1 MWQGLFLINA
11 MDSRESIKKLY
22 FKDTSFANLMTQ
34 RVYNILLI
42 ASKYDAFTLEEDG
55 RIDEQ
60 IFNEYTSLNLRYPPR
75 FTLASTLEEAQEML
89 RTRTFDLFIMMPA
102 VENSGVFD
110 YAKQLKEHFPTTPV
124 VLLTPFSSEVFHKLY
139 HHQDFSAI
147 DYVFSWLGETDLL
160 LAIVKLLEDKMN
172 VDADIESVG
181 VQVILFVENSMKFY
195 SAILPYLYKHVFV
208 QSRSFMTE
216 ALNEHEQMLR
226 MRGRPKILLARNYE
240 EAKELYDKYK
250 RNLLGVVSDVR
261 FEREGEID
269 AAAGVKLASYMRSQ
283 DRFLPI
289 ILESSEENN
298 REEARLLRAVFI
310 NKTSKTFHL
319 ELKEAVT
326 STFGFGEFHFI
337 DPDTKWVVAVIKNL
351 KDLQNK
357 IFDIPSESMFYH
369 LSRNH
374 LSRWLYSRAMFPLAE
389 FLRDLSVER
398 IEDVDAARKIIF
410 DAIVAYRKIK
420 NQGVVAVFMSDRYDS
435 YSNFAR
441 IGEGSMGGKGR
452 GLAFLDLVSKRN
464 KEFFDFDTTQIV
476 IPKTVVLCVD
486 KFDEFMEQNH
496 LYGVALSDN
505 LSDEEILKHFLA
517 AKLPRSVVADLYA
530 YLKAVDSPIAI
541 RSSSLLED
549 AHYQPFAGVYSTY
562 MVPNPKGHRI
572 TTLTMVCEA
581 IKAVYASVYFAGSR
595 SYMKATKNVISREKM
610 AVVLQ
615 EVCGRQYGDRF
626 YPSFSGVGR
635 SLNFYPIGNEKPE
648 DGVANIALGLGK
660 YIVDGGQTLRF
671 SPKHPHNILQ
681 TSTLEFALNE
691 TQTHFNALDMS
702 KTTFSPQVDDGFNL
716 FRLPVREAEQDGTL
730 KYIASTFDPYDQ
742 VIRDGIYEEKYR
754 RVITFA
760 NILEHEVFPL
770 ADIVDK
776 VLKVGEREMGR
787 PVEIEFAVNLDY
799 AENKNNTFYLLQ
811 IRPIVDANKSIDENL
826 DEIPMSETVVTSQQA
841 LGNGIIDGIYD
852 VVYVKE
858 GMFSPSNNQ
867 LIAYDIDSVNRSL
880 MDEDRPYMLIGPGRW
895 GSSDT
900 WLGIPVKWPNIAGAK
915 VIVEAG
921 QTSYHIDPS
930 QGTHFFQNLTSCG
943 SAYLNVD
950 EFSEKEVCDM
960 AFLESLPVVR
970 ETKYIK
976 HVRCDRPMVAKID
989 GKKGKG
995 VVQKPIE

>member
-1 MWQGLFLINA
+1 MNSNG
-11 MDSRESIKKLY
+11 SIKKLY
-22 FKDTSFANLMTQ
+22 FKDTSFASLMTQ
-34 RVYNILLI
+34 RIYNILLI

-75 FTLASTLEEAQEML
+75 FTLASTLEEASEL
-89 RTRTFDLFIMMPA
+89 IKTRSFDLFIMMPA
-102 VENSGVFD
+102 VENSAVFE
-110 YAKQLKEHFPTTPV
+110 YAKQLKELFPIVPV
-124 VLLTPFSSEVFHKLY
+124 VLLTPFSSEVFHRLY
-139 HHQDFSAI
+139 QNKDFSGI

-160 LAIVKLLEDKMN
+160 LAIVKLIEDKLN
-172 VDADIESVG
+172 VDEDIASVG
-181 VQVILFVENSMKFY
+181 VQIILFVENSIQFY

-240 EAKELYDKYK
+240 EAKDLYDKYK
-250 RNLLGVVSDVR
+250 RNILGVVSDVR

-269 AAAGVKLASYMRSQ
+269 ATAGLKLASYMRSQ

-289 ILESSEENN
+289 ILESSEEVN
-298 REEARLLRAVFI
+298 REASKQLAAVFI
-310 NKTSKTFHL
+310 NKNSKTMHL

-326 STFGFGEFHFI
+326 TTFGFGEFHFV

-464 KEFFDFDTTQIV
+464 QEFFDFETTQIV

-486 KFDEFMEQNH
+486 KFDEFMEQNQ
-496 LYGVALSDN
+496 LYGIAMSDN
-505 LSDEEILKHFLA
+505 ASDEEILQHFLR
-517 AKLPRSVVADLYA
+517 AKLPRSVIADLYA

-562 MVPNPKGHRI
+562 MVPNFKGHRI
-572 TTLTMVCEA
+572 TTLMMVCEA
-581 IKAVYASVYFAGSR
+581 IKAVYASVYYRSSK

-615 EVCGRQYGDRF
+615 EVCGKQYGNRF

-648 DGVANIALGLGK
+648 DGIVNVALGLGK

-691 TQTHFNALDMS
+691 TQTHFNALDLS

-716 FRLPVREAEQDGTL
+716 FRLPVREAEADGTL
-730 KYIASTFDPYDQ
+730 RFVASTFDPYDQ
-742 VIRDGIYEEKYR
+742 IIRDGLYEEKFR

-760 NILEHEVFPL
+760 NILEHDVFPL

-799 AENKNNTFYLLQ
+799 ENNQNNVFYLLQ
-811 IRPIVDANKSIDENL
+811 IRPIVDANKSIDEDL
-826 DEIPMSETVVTSQQA
+826 SSIPLEETLITSRQA

-858 GMFSPSNNQ
+858 GMFGPSNNQ
-867 LIAYDIDSVNRSL
+867 LIAYDIDKINRGL
-880 MDEDRPYMLIGPGRW
+880 MDQDRPYVLIGPGRW

-943 SAYLNVD
+943 SAYLTVDGVD
-950 EFSEKEVCDM
+950 ERECCNQD
-960 AFLESLPVVR
+960 FLESLPVIC

-976 HVRCDRPMVAKID
+976 HVRLEKPLVAKID
-989 GKKGKG
+989 GKKGLG
-995 VVQKPIE
+995 VVMKSV

>member
-1 MWQGLFLINA
+1 MNNSG
-11 MDSRESIKKLY
+11 SIKKLY
-22 FKDTSFANLMTQ
+22 FKDTSFASLMEQ

-42 ASKYDAFTLEEDG
+42 ASKYDAFMLEEDG

-89 RTRTFDLFIMMPA
+89 RTRSFDLFIMMPA
-102 VENSGVFD
+102 VENSAVFG
-110 YAKQLKEHFPTTPV
+110 YAKELKNLYPTVPV
-124 VLLTPFSSEVFHKLY
+124 VLLTPFSSEVFHRLY
-139 HHQDFSAI
+139 HHEDLSAI

-172 VDADIESVG
+172 VDADIKSVG
-181 VQVILFVENSMKFY
+181 VQVILFVENSIQFY
-195 SAILPYLYKHVFV
+195 STILPYLYKHVFV

-240 EAKELYDKYK
+240 EAQALYDKYR
-250 RNLLGVVSDVR
+250 RNILGVVSDVR
-261 FEREGEID
+261 FEREGEVD
-269 AAAGVKLASYMRSQ
+269 ATAGIKLCSYIRNH
-283 DRFLPI
+283 DRFMPI
-289 ILESSEENN
+289 ILESSEEVN
-298 REEARLLRAVFI
+298 RDAARQLGAMFI
-310 NKTSKTFHL
+310 SKNSKTMHL

-326 STFGFGEFHFI
+326 SMFGFGEFHFV

-351 KDLQNK
+351 KDLQDK
-357 IFDIPSESMFYH
+357 VFGIPADSMFYH

-389 FLRDLSVER
+389 FLRDLSINSIDE
-398 IEDVDAARKIIF
+398 VDQARQVIF
-410 DAIVAYRKIK
+410 DAIVAYRRIK

-464 KEFFDFDTTQIV
+464 KEFFDFETTQIV

-486 KFDEFMEQNH
+486 KFDEFMEQNQ

-505 LSDEEILKHFLA
+505 LSDDEILKHFLN

-530 YLKAVDSPIAI
+530 YLKAVDTPIAI

-562 MVPNPKGHRI
+562 MVPNVKGHRI
-572 TTLTMVCEA
+572 TTLMMVCEA
-581 IKAVYASVYFAGSR
+581 IKAVYASVYYKDSKT
-595 SYMKATKNVISREKM
+595 YMKATKNVINREKM

-615 EVCGRQYGDRF
+615 EVCGRPYGNRF

-648 DGVANIALGLGK
+648 DGVVNVALGLGK

-681 TSTLEFALNE
+681 TSSLEFALNE
-691 TQTHFNALDMS
+691 TQTHFNALDIS
-702 KTTFSPQVDDGFNL
+702 RTTFSPQVDDGFNL
-716 FRLPVREAEQDGTL
+716 FRLPVREAEADGTL

-742 VIRDGIYEEKYR
+742 IIRDGLYEAKYR
-754 RVITFA
+754 KVITFA

-799 AENKNNTFYLLQ
+799 QNNKNNTFYLLQ
-811 IRPIVDANKSIDENL
+811 IRPIVDANKSIDEDLTQIPL
-826 DEIPMSETVVTSQQA
+826 DKTLITSQQA
-841 LGNGIIDGIYD
+841 LGNGIIDNIYD

-858 GMFSPSNNQ
+858 GMFGPSNNQ
-867 LIAYDIDSVNRSL
+867 LIGYDIDKINRAL
-880 MDEDRPYMLIGPGRW
+880 MEEDRPYVLIGPGRW

-943 SAYLNVD
+943 SAYLTVD
-950 EFSEKEVCDM
+950 GADEREVCNMD
-960 AFLESLPVVR
+960 FLESLPVIN

-976 HVRCDRPMVAKID
+976 HVRCQVPLTAKID
-989 GKKGKG
+989 GKKGIG
-995 VVQKPIE
+995 VVM

>member
-1 MWQGLFLINA
+1 MNNIGN
-11 MDSRESIKKLY
+11 IKQLY
-22 FKDTSFANLMTQ
+22 FKDTSFASLMEQ
-34 RVYNILLI
+34 RIYNILLI
-42 ASKYDAFTLEEDG
+42 ASKYDAFMLEEDG

-75 FTLASTLEEAQEML
+75 FTLASTLEEAREL
-89 RTRTFDLFIMMPA
+89 LLTRTFDLIIMMPA
-102 VENSGVFD
+102 VENSGVFN
-110 YAKQLKEHFPTTPV
+110 YAKQIKSVHATVPI
-124 VLLTPFSSEVFHKLY
+124 VLLTPFSSEVFHRLY
-139 HHQDFSAI
+139 KHEDLSAI
-147 DYVFSWLGETDLL
+147 DYVFSWMGETDLL

-172 VDADIESVG
+172 VDADIQSVG
-181 VQVILFVENSMKFY
+181 VQVILFVENSIQFY

-240 EAKELYDKYK
+240 EAQQLYDKYS
-250 RNLLGVVSDVR
+250 RNILGVVSDVR
-261 FEREGEID
+261 FDREGKID
-269 AAAGVKLASYMRSQ
+269 AAAGIKLASYMRSH

-289 ILESSEENN
+289 ILESSEEHN
-298 REEARLLRAVFI
+298 REEAKQLGTVFI
-310 NKTSKTFHL
+310 NKNSKTLHL
-319 ELKEAVT
+319 ELKEAVS
-326 STFGFGEFHFI
+326 STFGFGEFHFV
-337 DPDTKWVVAVIKNL
+337 DPDTKWVVAVVKNL

-357 IFDIPSESMFYH
+357 VFDIPAESMFYH
-369 LSRNH
+369 MSRNH

-389 FLRDLSVER
+389 FLRDLSITS
-398 IEDVDAARKIIF
+398 IEEVDEARKIIF
-410 DAIVAYRKIK
+410 DAIVSYRRIK

-452 GLAFLDLVSKRN
+452 GLAFLDVVSKRN
-464 KEFFDFDTTQIV
+464 KEFFDFETTQIV

-486 KFDEFMEQNH
+486 KFDEFMEQNQ
-496 LYGVALSDN
+496 LYGIALSDN
-505 LSDEEILKHFLA
+505 VSDDEILKHFLA

-530 YLKAVDSPIAI
+530 YLKAIDSPIAI

-562 MVPNPKGHRI
+562 MVPNIKGHRI
-572 TTLTMVCEA
+572 STLTMVCEA
-581 IKAVYASVYFAGSR
+581 IKAVYASVYYKDSKT
-595 SYMKATKNVISREKM
+595 YMKATKNVISREKM

-615 EVCGRQYGDRF
+615 EVCGRQYGNRF

-635 SLNFYPIGNEKPE
+635 SLNFYPIGDEKPE
-648 DGVANIALGLGK
+648 DGVVNVALGLGK

-681 TSTLEFALNE
+681 TSSLEFALNE
-691 TQTHFNALDMS
+691 TQTHFNALDLS
-702 KTTFSPQVDDGFNL
+702 RTTFSPQVDDGFNL
-716 FRLPVREAEQDGTL
+716 FRLSVSDAEADGTL
-730 KYIASTFDPYDQ
+730 RFVASTFDPYDQ
-742 VIRDGIYEEKYR
+742 IIRDGLYEEKYR
-754 RVITFA
+754 KVITFA

-770 ADIVDK
+770 AEIVDK

-799 AENKNNTFYLLQ
+799 AENKNNVFYLLQ
-811 IRPIVDANKSIDENL
+811 IRPIVDANKSIDEDLEQVPL
-826 DEIPMSETVVTSQQA
+826 DSTLITSRQA
-841 LGNGIIDGIYD
+841 LGNGIIDNLCD

-858 GMFSPSNNQ
+858 GMFGPSNNQ
-867 LIAYDIDSVNRSL
+867 LIAYDIDKINRQL
-880 MDEDRPYMLIGPGRW
+880 MEQDRPYVLIGPGRW

-943 SAYLNVD
+943 SAYLTVD
-950 EFSEKEVCDM
+950 GLDDREVCNMDY
-960 AFLESLPVVR
+960 LESLPVVA

-976 HVRCDRPMVAKID
+976 HVRLEQALVAKID
-989 GKKGKG
+989 GKKGMA
-995 VVQKPIE
+995 VVLK

>member
-1 MWQGLFLINA
+1 MNSNG
-11 MDSRESIKKLY
+11 SIKKLY
-22 FKDTSFANLMTQ
+22 FKDTSFASLMTQ
-34 RVYNILLI
+34 RIYNILLI

-75 FTLASTLEEAQEML
+75 FTLASTLEEASEL
-89 RTRTFDLFIMMPA
+89 IKTRSFDLFIMMPA
-102 VENSGVFD
+102 VENSAVFE
-110 YAKQLKEHFPTTPV
+110 YAKQLKELFPIVPV
-124 VLLTPFSSEVFHKLY
+124 VLLTPFSSEVFHRLY
-139 HHQDFSAI
+139 QNKDFSGI

-160 LAIVKLLEDKMN
+160 LAIVKLLEDRLN
-172 VDADIESVG
+172 VDQDIESVG
-181 VQVILFVENSMKFY
+181 VQVILFVENSIQFY

-240 EAKELYDKYK
+240 EAKDLYDKYK
-250 RNLLGVVSDVR
+250 RNILGVVSDVR

-269 AAAGVKLASYMRSQ
+269 ATAGLKLASYMRSQ

-289 ILESSEENN
+289 ILESSEEVN
-298 REEARLLRAVFI
+298 REASKQLAAVFI
-310 NKTSKTFHL
+310 NKNSKTMHL

-326 STFGFGEFHFI
+326 TTFGFGEFHFV

-464 KEFFDFDTTQIV
+464 QEFFDFETTQIV

-486 KFDEFMEQNH
+486 KFDEFMEQNQ
-496 LYGVALSDN
+496 LYGIAMSDN
-505 LSDEEILKHFLA
+505 ASDEEILQHFLR

-562 MVPNPKGHRI
+562 MVPNFKGHRI
-572 TTLTMVCEA
+572 TTLMMVCEA
-581 IKAVYASVYFAGSR
+581 IKAVYASVYYRSSK

-615 EVCGRQYGDRF
+615 EVCGKQYGNCF

-648 DGVANIALGLGK
+648 DGIVNVALGLGK

-691 TQTHFNALDMS
+691 TQTHFNALDLS

-716 FRLPVREAEQDGTL
+716 FRLPVREAEADGTL
-730 KYIASTFDPYDQ
+730 RFVASTFDPYDQ
-742 VIRDGIYEEKYR
+742 IIRDGLYEEKFR

-760 NILEHEVFPL
+760 NILEHDVFPL

-799 AENKNNTFYLLQ
+799 ENNQNNVFYLLQ
-811 IRPIVDANKSIDENL
+811 IRPIVDANKSIDEDL
-826 DEIPMSETVVTSQQA
+826 SSIPLEETLITSRQA

-858 GMFSPSNNQ
+858 GMFGPSNNQ
-867 LIAYDIDSVNRSL
+867 LIAYDIDKINRGL
-880 MDEDRPYMLIGPGRW
+880 MDQDRPYVLIGPGRW

-943 SAYLNVD
+943 SAYLTVDGVD
-950 EFSEKEVCDM
+950 ERECCNQD
-960 AFLESLPVVR
+960 FLESLPVIC

-976 HVRCDRPMVAKID
+976 HVRLEKPLVAKID
-989 GKKGKG
+989 GKKGLG
-995 VVQKPIE
+995 VVMKSV

>member
-1 MWQGLFLINA
+1 MNNSG
-11 MDSRESIKKLY
+11 SIKKLY
-22 FKDTSFANLMTQ
+22 FKDTSFASLMEQ

-42 ASKYDAFTLEEDG
+42 ASKYDAFMLEEDG

-89 RTRTFDLFIMMPA
+89 RTRSFDLFIMMPA
-102 VENSGVFD
+102 VENSAVFG
-110 YAKQLKEHFPTTPV
+110 YAKELKNLYPTVPV
-124 VLLTPFSSEVFHKLY
+124 VLLTPFSSEVFHRLY
-139 HHQDFSAI
+139 HHEDFSAI

-172 VDADIESVG
+172 VDADIKSVG
-181 VQVILFVENSMKFY
+181 VQVILFVENSIQFY
-195 SAILPYLYKHVFV
+195 STILPYLYKHVFV

-240 EAKELYDKYK
+240 EAQELYNKYR
-250 RNLLGVVSDVR
+250 RNILGVVSDVR
-261 FEREGEID
+261 FEREGEVD
-269 AAAGVKLASYMRSQ
+269 ATAGIKLCSYIRNH
-283 DRFLPI
+283 DRFMPI
-289 ILESSEENN
+289 ILESSEEVN
-298 REEARLLRAVFI
+298 RDAARQLGAMFI
-310 NKTSKTFHL
+310 SKNSKTMHL

-326 STFGFGEFHFI
+326 SMFGFGEFHFV

-351 KDLQNK
+351 KDLQDK
-357 IFDIPSESMFYH
+357 VFGIPADSMFYH

-389 FLRDLSVER
+389 FLRDLSINSIDE
-398 IEDVDAARKIIF
+398 VDQARQVIF
-410 DAIVAYRKIK
+410 DAIVAYRRIK

-464 KEFFDFDTTQIV
+464 KEFFDFETTQIV

-486 KFDEFMEQNH
+486 KFDEFMEQNQ

-505 LSDEEILKHFLA
+505 LSDDEILKHFLN

-530 YLKAVDSPIAI
+530 YLKAVDTPIAI

-562 MVPNPKGHRI
+562 MVPNVKGHRI
-572 TTLTMVCEA
+572 TTLMMVCEA
-581 IKAVYASVYFAGSR
+581 IKAVYASVYYKDSKT
-595 SYMKATKNVISREKM
+595 YMKATKNVINREKM

-615 EVCGRQYGDRF
+615 EVCGRPYGNKF

-648 DGVANIALGLGK
+648 DGVVNVALGLGK

-681 TSTLEFALNE
+681 TSSLEFALNE
-691 TQTHFNALDMS
+691 TQTHFNALDIS
-702 KTTFSPQVDDGFNL
+702 RTTFSPQVDDGFNL
-716 FRLPVREAEQDGTL
+716 FRLPVREAEADGTL

-742 VIRDGIYEEKYR
+742 IIRDGLYEAKYR
-754 RVITFA
+754 KVITFA

-799 AENKNNTFYLLQ
+799 QNNKNNTFYLLQ
-811 IRPIVDANKSIDENL
+811 IRPIVDANKSIDEDLTQIPL
-826 DEIPMSETVVTSQQA
+826 DKTLITSQQA
-841 LGNGIIDGIYD
+841 LGNGIIDNIYD

-858 GMFSPSNNQ
+858 GMFGPSNNQ
-867 LIAYDIDSVNRSL
+867 LIGYDIDKINRAL
-880 MDEDRPYMLIGPGRW
+880 MEEDRPYVLIGPGRW

-943 SAYLNVD
+943 SAYLTVD
-950 EFSEKEVCDM
+950 GADEREVCNMD
-960 AFLESLPVVR
+960 FLESLPVIN

-976 HVRCDRPMVAKID
+976 HVRCQVPLTAKID
-989 GKKGKG
+989 GKKGIG
-995 VVQKPIE
+995 VVM

>member
-1 MWQGLFLINA
+1 MNSNG
-11 MDSRESIKKLY
+11 SIKKLY
-22 FKDTSFANLMTQ
+22 FKDTSFASLMTQ
-34 RVYNILLI
+34 RIYNILLI

-75 FTLASTLEEAQEML
+75 FTLASTLEEASEL
-89 RTRTFDLFIMMPA
+89 IKTRSFDLFIMMPA
-102 VENSGVFD
+102 VENSAVFE
-110 YAKQLKEHFPTTPV
+110 YAKQLKELFPIVPV
-124 VLLTPFSSEVFHKLY
+124 VLLTPFSSEVFHRLY
-139 HHQDFSAI
+139 QNKDFSGI

-160 LAIVKLLEDKMN
+160 LAIVKLLEDKLN
-172 VDADIESVG
+172 VDQDIESVG
-181 VQVILFVENSMKFY
+181 VQVILFVENSIQFY

-240 EAKELYDKYK
+240 EAKDLYDKYK
-250 RNLLGVVSDVR
+250 RNILGVVSDVR

-269 AAAGVKLASYMRSQ
+269 ATAGLKLASYMRSQ

-289 ILESSEENN
+289 ILESSEEVN
-298 REEARLLRAVFI
+298 REASKQLAAVFI
-310 NKTSKTFHL
+310 NKNSKTMHL

-326 STFGFGEFHFI
+326 TTFGFGEFHFV

-464 KEFFDFDTTQIV
+464 QEFFDFETTQIV

-486 KFDEFMEQNH
+486 KFDEFMEQNQ
-496 LYGVALSDN
+496 LYGIAMSDN
-505 LSDEEILKHFLA
+505 ASDDEILQHFLR
-517 AKLPRSVVADLYA
+517 AKLPRSVIADLYA

-562 MVPNPKGHRI
+562 MVPNFKGHRI
-572 TTLTMVCEA
+572 TTLMMVCEA
-581 IKAVYASVYFAGSR
+581 IKAVYASVYYRSSK

-615 EVCGRQYGDRF
+615 EVCGKQYGNRF

-648 DGVANIALGLGK
+648 DGIVNVALGLGK

-691 TQTHFNALDMS
+691 TQTHFNALDLS

-716 FRLPVREAEQDGTL
+716 FRLPVREAEADGTL
-730 KYIASTFDPYDQ
+730 RFVASTFDPYDQ
-742 VIRDGIYEEKYR
+742 IIRDGLYEEKFR

-760 NILEHEVFPL
+760 NILEHDVFPL

-799 AENKNNTFYLLQ
+799 ENNQNNVFYLLQ
-811 IRPIVDANKSIDENL
+811 IRPIVDANKSIDEDL
-826 DEIPMSETVVTSQQA
+826 SSIPLEETLITSRQA

-858 GMFSPSNNQ
+858 GMFGPSNNQ
-867 LIAYDIDSVNRSL
+867 LIAYDIDKINRGL
-880 MDEDRPYMLIGPGRW
+880 MDQDRPYVLIGPGRW

-943 SAYLNVD
+943 SAYLTVDGVD
-950 EFSEKEVCDM
+950 ERECCNQD
-960 AFLESLPVVR
+960 FLESLPVIC

-976 HVRCDRPMVAKID
+976 HVRLEKPLVAKID
-989 GKKGKG
+989 GKKGLG
-995 VVQKPIE
+995 VVMKSV

>member
-1 MWQGLFLINA
+1 MNNIGN
-11 MDSRESIKKLY
+11 IKQLY
-22 FKDTSFANLMTQ
+22 FKDTSFASLMEQ
-34 RVYNILLI
+34 RIYNILLI
-42 ASKYDAFTLEEDG
+42 ASKYDAFMLEEDG

-75 FTLASTLEEAQEML
+75 FTLASTLEEAREL
-89 RTRTFDLFIMMPA
+89 LLTRTFDLIIMMPA
-102 VENSGVFD
+102 VENSGVFN
-110 YAKQLKEHFPTTPV
+110 YAKQIKSVHATVPI
-124 VLLTPFSSEVFHKLY
+124 VLLTPFSSEVFHRLY
-139 HHQDFSAI
+139 KHEDLSAI
-147 DYVFSWLGETDLL
+147 DYVFSWMGETDLL

-172 VDADIESVG
+172 VDADIQSVG
-181 VQVILFVENSMKFY
+181 VQVILFVENSIQFY

-240 EAKELYDKYK
+240 EAQQLYDKYS
-250 RNLLGVVSDVR
+250 RNILGVVSDVR
-261 FEREGEID
+261 FDREGKID
-269 AAAGVKLASYMRSQ
+269 AAAGIKLASYMRSH

-289 ILESSEENN
+289 ILESSEEHN
-298 REEARLLRAVFI
+298 REEAKQLGTVFI
-310 NKTSKTFHL
+310 NKNSKTLHL
-319 ELKEAVT
+319 ELKEAVS
-326 STFGFGEFHFI
+326 STFGFGEFHFV
-337 DPDTKWVVAVIKNL
+337 DPDTKWVVAVVKNL

-357 IFDIPSESMFYH
+357 VFDIPAESMFYH
-369 LSRNH
+369 MSRNH

-389 FLRDLSVER
+389 FLRDLSITS
-398 IEDVDAARKIIF
+398 IEEVDEARKIIF
-410 DAIVAYRKIK
+410 DAIVSYRRIK

-452 GLAFLDLVSKRN
+452 GLAFLDVVSKRN
-464 KEFFDFDTTQIV
+464 KEFFDFETTQIV

-486 KFDEFMEQNH
+486 KFDEFMEQNQ
-496 LYGVALSDN
+496 LYGIALSDN
-505 LSDEEILKHFLA
+505 VSDDEILKHFLA

-530 YLKAVDSPIAI
+530 YLKAIDSPIAI

-562 MVPNPKGHRI
+562 MVPNIKGHRI
-572 TTLTMVCEA
+572 STLTMVCEA
-581 IKAVYASVYFAGSR
+581 IKAVYASVYYKDSKT
-595 SYMKATKNVISREKM
+595 YMKATKNVISREKM

-615 EVCGRQYGDRF
+615 EVCGRQYGNRF

-635 SLNFYPIGNEKPE
+635 SLNFYPIGDEKPE
-648 DGVANIALGLGK
+648 DGVVNVALGLGK

-681 TSTLEFALNE
+681 TSSLEFALNE
-691 TQTHFNALDMS
+691 TQTHFNALDLS
-702 KTTFSPQVDDGFNL
+702 RTTFSPQVDDGFNL
-716 FRLPVREAEQDGTL
+716 FRLSVRDAEADGTL
-730 KYIASTFDPYDQ
+730 RFVASTFDPYDQ
-742 VIRDGIYEEKYR
+742 IIRDGLYEEKYR
-754 RVITFA
+754 KVITFA

-770 ADIVDK
+770 AEIVDK

-799 AENKNNTFYLLQ
+799 TENKNNVFYLLQ
-811 IRPIVDANKSIDENL
+811 IRPIVDANKSIDEDLEQVPL
-826 DEIPMSETVVTSQQA
+826 DSTLITSRQA
-841 LGNGIIDGIYD
+841 LGNGIIGNLCD

-858 GMFSPSNNQ
+858 GMFGPSNNQ
-867 LIAYDIDSVNRSL
+867 LIAYDIDKINRQL
-880 MDEDRPYMLIGPGRW
+880 MEQDRPYVLIGPGRW

-943 SAYLNVD
+943 SAYLTVD
-950 EFSEKEVCDM
+950 GLDDREVCNMDY
-960 AFLESLPVVR
+960 LESLPVVA

-976 HVRCDRPMVAKID
+976 HVRLEQALVAKID
-989 GKKGKG
+989 GKKGMA
-995 VVQKPIE
+995 VVLK

>member
-1 MWQGLFLINA
+1 MNNSG
-11 MDSRESIKKLY
+11 SIKKLY
-22 FKDTSFANLMTQ
+22 FKDTSFASLMEQ

-42 ASKYDAFTLEEDG
+42 ASKYDAFMLEEDG

-89 RTRTFDLFIMMPA
+89 RTRSFDLFIMMPA
-102 VENSGVFD
+102 VENSAVFG
-110 YAKQLKEHFPTTPV
+110 YAKELKNLYPTVPV
-124 VLLTPFSSEVFHKLY
+124 VLLTPFSSEVFHRLY
-139 HHQDFSAI
+139 HHEDFSAI

-172 VDADIESVG
+172 VDADIKSVG
-181 VQVILFVENSMKFY
+181 VQVILFVENSIQFY
-195 SAILPYLYKHVFV
+195 STLLPYLYKHVFV

-240 EAKELYDKYK
+240 EAQALYDKYR
-250 RNLLGVVSDVR
+250 RNILGVVSDVR
-261 FEREGEID
+261 FEREGEVD
-269 AAAGVKLASYMRSQ
+269 ATAGIKLCSYIRNH
-283 DRFLPI
+283 DRFMPI
-289 ILESSEENN
+289 ILESSEEVN
-298 REEARLLRAVFI
+298 RDAARQLGAMFI
-310 NKTSKTFHL
+310 SKNSKTMHL

-326 STFGFGEFHFI
+326 SMFGFGEFHFV

-351 KDLQNK
+351 KDLQDK
-357 IFDIPSESMFYH
+357 VFGIPADSMFYH

-389 FLRDLSVER
+389 FLRDLSINSIDE
-398 IEDVDAARKIIF
+398 VDQARQVIF
-410 DAIVAYRKIK
+410 DAIVAYRRIK

-464 KEFFDFDTTQIV
+464 KEFFDFETTQIV

-486 KFDEFMEQNH
+486 KFDEFMEQNQ

-505 LSDEEILKHFLA
+505 LSDDEILKHFLN

-530 YLKAVDSPIAI
+530 YLKAVDTPIAI

-562 MVPNPKGHRI
+562 MVPNVKGHRI
-572 TTLTMVCEA
+572 TTLMMVCEA
-581 IKAVYASVYFAGSR
+581 IKAVYASVYYKDSKT
-595 SYMKATKNVISREKM
+595 YMKATKNVINREKM

-615 EVCGRQYGDRF
+615 EVCGRPYGNRF

-648 DGVANIALGLGK
+648 DGVVNVALGLGK

-681 TSTLEFALNE
+681 TSSLEFALNE
-691 TQTHFNALDMS
+691 TQTHFNALDIS
-702 KTTFSPQVDDGFNL
+702 RTTFSPQVDDGFNL
-716 FRLPVREAEQDGTL
+716 FRLPVREAEADGTL

-742 VIRDGIYEEKYR
+742 IIRDGLYEAKYR
-754 RVITFA
+754 KVITFA

-799 AENKNNTFYLLQ
+799 QNNKNNTFYLLQ
-811 IRPIVDANKSIDENL
+811 IRPIVDANKSIDEDLTQIPL
-826 DEIPMSETVVTSQQA
+826 DKTLITSQQA
-841 LGNGIIDGIYD
+841 LGNGIIDNIYD

-858 GMFSPSNNQ
+858 GMFGPSNNQ
-867 LIAYDIDSVNRSL
+867 LIGYDIDKINRAL
-880 MDEDRPYMLIGPGRW
+880 MEEDRPYVLIGPGRW

-943 SAYLNVD
+943 SAYLTVDGADEREVCNVD
-950 EFSEKEVCDM
+950 
-960 AFLESLPVVR
+960 FLESLPVIN

-976 HVRCDRPMVAKID
+976 HVRCQVPLTAKID
-989 GKKGKG
+989 GKKGIG
-995 VVQKPIE
+995 VVM

>member
-1 MWQGLFLINA
+1 MNNS
-11 MDSRESIKKLY
+11 DKIKKLY
-22 FKDTSFANLMTQ
+22 FKDTSFASLMEQ
-34 RVYNILLI
+34 RIYNILLI
-42 ASKYDAFTLEEDG
+42 ASKYDAFMLEEDG

-60 IFNEYTSLNLRYPPR
+60 IFNEYTALNLRYPPR
-75 FTLASTLEEAQEML
+75 FTLASTVEEAREL
-89 RTRTFDLFIMMPA
+89 LLTRTFDLIIIMPA
-102 VENSGVFD
+102 VENSGVFN
-110 YAKQLKEHFPTTPV
+110 YAKQIKTVHTHVPI
-124 VLLTPFSSEVFHKLY
+124 VLLTPFSSEVFHRLY
-139 HHQDFSAI
+139 KHEDLSAI
-147 DYVFSWLGETDLL
+147 DYVFSWMGETDLL

-172 VDADIESVG
+172 VDADIKSVG
-181 VQVILFVENSMKFY
+181 VQVILFVENSIQFY

-240 EAKELYDKYK
+240 EAKQLFDKYQ
-250 RNLLGVVSDVR
+250 RNVLGVVSDIR
-261 FEREGEID
+261 FEREGEND
-269 AAAGVKLASYMRSQ
+269 ATAGLKLASYMRAK

-289 ILESSEENN
+289 ILESSEEVN
-298 REEARLLRAVFI
+298 RQEAKQLGTVFI
-310 NKTSKTFHL
+310 NKNSKTLHL
-319 ELKEAVT
+319 ELKEAVS
-326 STFGFGEFHFI
+326 STFGFGEFHFV
-337 DPDTKWVVAVIKNL
+337 DPDTKWEVAVVRNL

-357 IFDIPSESMFYH
+357 VFDIPAESMFYH

-389 FLRDLSVER
+389 FLRDLSVES
-398 IEDVDAARKIIF
+398 INDVDAARQVIF
-410 DAIVAYRKIK
+410 DAIVSYRRIK

-452 GLAFLDLVSKRN
+452 GLAFLDVVSKRN
-464 KEFFDFDTTQIV
+464 KEFFDFETTQIV

-486 KFDEFMEQNH
+486 MFDEFMEQNQ
-496 LYGVALSDN
+496 LYGIALSDN
-505 LSDEEILKHFLA
+505 VSDEEILKHFLA

-530 YLKAVDSPIAI
+530 YLNAIDSPIAI

-562 MVPNPKGHRI
+562 MVPNIKGHRI
-572 TTLTMVCEA
+572 STLTMVCEA
-581 IKAVYASVYFAGSR
+581 IKAVYASVYYKDSKT
-595 SYMKATKNVISREKM
+595 YMKATKNVISREKM

-615 EVCGRQYGDRF
+615 EVCGRQYGNRF

-635 SLNFYPIGNEKPE
+635 SLNFYPIGDEKPE
-648 DGVANIALGLGK
+648 DGVVNVALGLGK

-681 TSTLEFALNE
+681 TSSLEFALNE
-691 TQTHFNALDMS
+691 TQTHFNALDLS
-702 KTTFSPQVDDGFNL
+702 RTTFSPQVDDGFNL
-716 FRLPVREAEQDGTL
+716 FRLSVRDAEADGTL
-730 KYIASTFDPYDQ
+730 RYVASTFDPYDQ
-742 VIRDGIYEEKYR
+742 IIRDGLYEPNYR
-754 RVITFA
+754 KVITFA

-799 AENKNNTFYLLQ
+799 AENKNNVFYLLQ
-811 IRPIVDANKSIDENL
+811 IRPIVDANKSIDEDLEVVPL
-826 DEIPMSETVVTSQQA
+826 DSTLITSRQA
-841 LGNGIIDGIYD
+841 LGNGIIDNLCD
-852 VVYVKE
+852 VVYVKD
-858 GMFSPSNNQ
+858 GMFGPSNNQ
-867 LIAYDIDSVNRSL
+867 LIAYDIDKINRQL
-880 MDEDRPYMLIGPGRW
+880 MEEDRPYVLIGPGRW

-921 QTSYHIDPS
+921 KTSYHIDPS

-943 SAYLNVD
+943 SAYLTVD
-950 EFSEKEVCDM
+950 GADDRECCD
-960 AFLESLPVVR
+960 ADFLESLPVIN

-976 HVRCDRPMVAKID
+976 HVRCEVPLVAKID
-989 GKKGKG
+989 GKKGMG
-995 VVQKPIE
+995 VVLKK

>member
-1 MWQGLFLINA
+1 MNSNG
-11 MDSRESIKKLY
+11 SIKKLY
-22 FKDTSFANLMTQ
+22 FKDTSFASLMTQ
-34 RVYNILLI
+34 RIYNILLI

-75 FTLASTLEEAQEML
+75 FTLASTLEEASEL
-89 RTRTFDLFIMMPA
+89 IKTRSFDLFIMMPA
-102 VENSGVFD
+102 VENSAVFE
-110 YAKQLKEHFPTTPV
+110 YAKQLKELFPIVPV
-124 VLLTPFSSEVFHKLY
+124 VLLTPFSSEVFHRLY
-139 HHQDFSAI
+139 QNKDFSGI

-160 LAIVKLLEDKMN
+160 LAIVKLIEDKLN
-172 VDADIESVG
+172 VDEDIASVG
-181 VQVILFVENSMKFY
+181 VQIILFVENSIQFY

-240 EAKELYDKYK
+240 EAKDLYDKYK
-250 RNLLGVVSDVR
+250 RNILGVVSDVR

-269 AAAGVKLASYMRSQ
+269 ATAGLKLASYMRSQ

-289 ILESSEENN
+289 ILESSEEVN
-298 REEARLLRAVFI
+298 REASKQLAAVFI
-310 NKTSKTFHL
+310 NKNSKTMHL

-326 STFGFGEFHFI
+326 TTFGFGEFHFV

-464 KEFFDFDTTQIV
+464 QEFFDFETTQIV

-486 KFDEFMEQNH
+486 KFDEFMEQNQ
-496 LYGVALSDN
+496 LYGIAMSDN
-505 LSDEEILKHFLA
+505 ASDEEILQHFLR
-517 AKLPRSVVADLYA
+517 AKLPRSVIADLYA

-562 MVPNPKGHRI
+562 MVPNFKGHRI
-572 TTLTMVCEA
+572 TTLMMVCEA
-581 IKAVYASVYFAGSR
+581 IKAVYASVYYRSSK

-615 EVCGRQYGDRF
+615 EVCGKQYGNRF

-648 DGVANIALGLGK
+648 DGIVNVALGLGK

-691 TQTHFNALDMS
+691 TQTHFNALDLS

-716 FRLPVREAEQDGTL
+716 FRLPVREAEADGTL
-730 KYIASTFDPYDQ
+730 RFVASTFDPYDQ
-742 VIRDGIYEEKYR
+742 IIRDGLYEEKFR

-799 AENKNNTFYLLQ
+799 ENNQNNVFYLLQ
-811 IRPIVDANKSIDENL
+811 IRPIVDANKSIDEDL
-826 DEIPMSETVVTSQQA
+826 SSIPLEETLITSRQA

-858 GMFSPSNNQ
+858 GMFGPSNNQ
-867 LIAYDIDSVNRSL
+867 LIAYDIDKINRGL
-880 MDEDRPYMLIGPGRW
+880 MDQDRPYVLIGPGRW

-943 SAYLNVD
+943 SAYLTVDGVD
-950 EFSEKEVCDM
+950 ERECCNQD
-960 AFLESLPVVR
+960 FLESLPVIC

-976 HVRCDRPMVAKID
+976 HVRLEKPLVAKID
-989 GKKGKG
+989 GKKGLG
-995 VVQKPIE
+995 VVMKSV

>member
-1 MWQGLFLINA
+1 MNSNG
-11 MDSRESIKKLY
+11 SIKKLY
-22 FKDTSFANLMTQ
+22 FKDTSFASLMTQ
-34 RVYNILLI
+34 RIYNILLI

-75 FTLASTLEEAQEML
+75 FTLASTLEEASEL
-89 RTRTFDLFIMMPA
+89 IKTRSFDLFIMMPA
-102 VENSGVFD
+102 VENSAVFE
-110 YAKQLKEHFPTTPV
+110 YAKQLKELFPIVPV
-124 VLLTPFSSEVFHKLY
+124 VLLTPFSSEVFHRLY
-139 HHQDFSAI
+139 QNKDFSGI

-160 LAIVKLLEDKMN
+160 LAIVKLIEDKLN
-172 VDADIESVG
+172 VDEDIASVG
-181 VQVILFVENSMKFY
+181 VQIILFVENSIQFY

-240 EAKELYDKYK
+240 EAKDLYDKYK
-250 RNLLGVVSDVR
+250 RNILGVVSDVR

-269 AAAGVKLASYMRSQ
+269 ATAGLKLASYMRSQ

-289 ILESSEENN
+289 ILESSEEVN
-298 REEARLLRAVFI
+298 REASKQLAAVFI
-310 NKTSKTFHL
+310 NKNSKTMHL

-326 STFGFGEFHFI
+326 TTFGFGEFHFV

-398 IEDVDAARKIIF
+398 IQDVDAARKIIF

-464 KEFFDFDTTQIV
+464 QEFFDFETTQIV

-486 KFDEFMEQNH
+486 KFDEFMEQNQ
-496 LYGVALSDN
+496 LYGIAMSDN
-505 LSDEEILKHFLA
+505 ASDDEILQHFLR
-517 AKLPRSVVADLYA
+517 AKLPRSVIADLYA

-562 MVPNPKGHRI
+562 MVPNFKGHRI
-572 TTLTMVCEA
+572 TTLMMVCEA
-581 IKAVYASVYFAGSR
+581 IKAVYASVYYRSSK

-615 EVCGRQYGDRF
+615 EVCGKQYGNRF

-648 DGVANIALGLGK
+648 DGIVNVALGLGK

-691 TQTHFNALDMS
+691 TQTHFNALDLS

-716 FRLPVREAEQDGTL
+716 FRLPVREAEADGTL
-730 KYIASTFDPYDQ
+730 RFVASTFDPYDQ
-742 VIRDGIYEEKYR
+742 IIRDGLYEEKFR

-799 AENKNNTFYLLQ
+799 ENNQNNVFYLLQ
-811 IRPIVDANKSIDENL
+811 IRPIVDANKSIDEDL
-826 DEIPMSETVVTSQQA
+826 LSIPLEETLITSRQA

-858 GMFSPSNNQ
+858 GMFGPSNNQ
-867 LIAYDIDSVNRSL
+867 LIAYDIDKINRGL
-880 MDEDRPYMLIGPGRW
+880 MDQDRPYVLIGPGRW

-943 SAYLNVD
+943 SAYLTVDGVD
-950 EFSEKEVCDM
+950 ERECCNQD
-960 AFLESLPVVR
+960 FLESLPVIC

-976 HVRCDRPMVAKID
+976 HVRLEKPLVAKID
-989 GKKGKG
+989 GKKGLG
-995 VVQKPIE
+995 VVMKSV

>member
-1 MWQGLFLINA
+1 MNSNG
-11 MDSRESIKKLY
+11 SIKKLY
-22 FKDTSFANLMTQ
+22 FKDTSFASLMTQ
-34 RVYNILLI
+34 RIYNILLI

-75 FTLASTLEEAQEML
+75 FTLASTLEEASEL
-89 RTRTFDLFIMMPA
+89 IKTRSFDLFIMMPA
-102 VENSGVFD
+102 VENSAVFE
-110 YAKQLKEHFPTTPV
+110 YAKQLKELFPIVPV
-124 VLLTPFSSEVFHKLY
+124 VLLTPFSSEVFHRLY
-139 HHQDFSAI
+139 QNKDFSGI

-160 LAIVKLLEDKMN
+160 LAIVKLIEDKLN
-172 VDADIESVG
+172 VDEDIASVG
-181 VQVILFVENSMKFY
+181 VQIILFVENSIQFY

-240 EAKELYDKYK
+240 EAKDLYDKYK
-250 RNLLGVVSDVR
+250 RNILGVVSDVR

-269 AAAGVKLASYMRSQ
+269 ATAGLKLASYMRSQ

-289 ILESSEENN
+289 ILESSEEVN
-298 REEARLLRAVFI
+298 REASKQLAAVFI
-310 NKTSKTFHL
+310 NKNSKTMHL

-326 STFGFGEFHFI
+326 TTFGFGEFHFV

-464 KEFFDFDTTQIV
+464 QEFFDFETTQIV

-486 KFDEFMEQNH
+486 KFDEFMEQNQ
-496 LYGVALSDN
+496 LYGIAMSDN
-505 LSDEEILKHFLA
+505 ASDDEILQHFLR
-517 AKLPRSVVADLYA
+517 AKLPRSVIADLYA

-562 MVPNPKGHRI
+562 MVPNFKGHRI
-572 TTLTMVCEA
+572 TTLMMVCEA
-581 IKAVYASVYFAGSR
+581 IKAVYASVYYRSSK

-615 EVCGRQYGDRF
+615 EVCGKQYGNRF

-648 DGVANIALGLGK
+648 DGIVNVALGLGK

-691 TQTHFNALDMS
+691 TQTHFNALDLS

-716 FRLPVREAEQDGTL
+716 FRLPVREAEADGTL
-730 KYIASTFDPYDQ
+730 RFVASTFDPYDQ
-742 VIRDGIYEEKYR
+742 IIRDGLYEEKFR

-799 AENKNNTFYLLQ
+799 ENNQNNVFYLLQ
-811 IRPIVDANKSIDENL
+811 IRPIVDANKSIDEDL
-826 DEIPMSETVVTSQQA
+826 SSIPLEETLITSRQA

-858 GMFSPSNNQ
+858 GMFGPSNNQ
-867 LIAYDIDSVNRSL
+867 LIAYDIDKINRGL
-880 MDEDRPYMLIGPGRW
+880 MDQDRPYVLIGPGRW

-943 SAYLNVD
+943 SAYLTVDGVD
-950 EFSEKEVCDM
+950 ERECCNQD
-960 AFLESLPVVR
+960 FLESLPVIC

-976 HVRCDRPMVAKID
+976 HVRLEKPLVAKID
-989 GKKGKG
+989 GKKGLG
-995 VVQKPIE
+995 VVMKSV

>member
-1 MWQGLFLINA
+1 MNSNG
-11 MDSRESIKKLY
+11 SIKKLY
-22 FKDTSFANLMTQ
+22 FKDTSFASLMTQ
-34 RVYNILLI
+34 RIYNILLI

-75 FTLASTLEEAQEML
+75 FTLASTLEEASEL
-89 RTRTFDLFIMMPA
+89 IKTRSFDLFIMMPA
-102 VENSGVFD
+102 VENSAVFE
-110 YAKQLKEHFPTTPV
+110 YAKQLKELFPIVPV
-124 VLLTPFSSEVFHKLY
+124 VLLTPFSSEVFHRLY
-139 HHQDFSAI
+139 QNKDFSGI

-160 LAIVKLLEDKMN
+160 LAIVKLIEDKLN
-172 VDADIESVG
+172 VDEDIASVG
-181 VQVILFVENSMKFY
+181 VQIILFVENSIQFY

-240 EAKELYDKYK
+240 EAKDLYDKYK
-250 RNLLGVVSDVR
+250 RNILGVVSDVR

-269 AAAGVKLASYMRSQ
+269 ATAGLKLASYMRNQ

-289 ILESSEENN
+289 ILESSEEVN
-298 REEARLLRAVFI
+298 REASKQLAAVFI
-310 NKTSKTFHL
+310 NKNSKTMHL

-326 STFGFGEFHFI
+326 TTFGFGEFHFV

-464 KEFFDFDTTQIV
+464 QEFFDFETTQIV

-486 KFDEFMEQNH
+486 KFDEFMEQNQ
-496 LYGVALSDN
+496 LYGIAMSDN
-505 LSDEEILKHFLA
+505 ASDEEILQHFLR
-517 AKLPRSVVADLYA
+517 AKLPRSVIADLYA

-562 MVPNPKGHRI
+562 MVPNFKGHRI
-572 TTLTMVCEA
+572 TTLMMVCEA
-581 IKAVYASVYFAGSR
+581 IKAVYASVYYRSSK

-615 EVCGRQYGDRF
+615 EVCGKQYGNRF

-648 DGVANIALGLGK
+648 DGIVNVALGLGK

-691 TQTHFNALDMS
+691 TQTHFNALDLS

-716 FRLPVREAEQDGTL
+716 FRLPVREAEADGTL
-730 KYIASTFDPYDQ
+730 RFIASTFDPYDQ
-742 VIRDGIYEEKYR
+742 IIRDGLYEEKFR

-799 AENKNNTFYLLQ
+799 ENNQNNVFYLLQ
-811 IRPIVDANKSIDENL
+811 IRPIVDANKSIDEDL
-826 DEIPMSETVVTSQQA
+826 SSIPLEETLITSRQA

-858 GMFSPSNNQ
+858 GMFGPSNNQ
-867 LIAYDIDSVNRSL
+867 LIAYDIDKINRGL
-880 MDEDRPYMLIGPGRW
+880 MDQDRPYVLIGPGRW

-943 SAYLNVD
+943 SAYLTVDGVD
-950 EFSEKEVCDM
+950 ERECCNQD
-960 AFLESLPVVR
+960 FLESLPVIC

-976 HVRCDRPMVAKID
+976 HVRLEKPLVAKID
-989 GKKGKG
+989 GKKGLG
-995 VVQKPIE
+995 VVMKSV

>member
-1 MWQGLFLINA
+1 MNSNG
-11 MDSRESIKKLY
+11 SIKKLY
-22 FKDTSFANLMTQ
+22 FKDTSFASLMTQ
-34 RVYNILLI
+34 RIYNILLI

-75 FTLASTLEEAQEML
+75 FTLASTLEEASEL
-89 RTRTFDLFIMMPA
+89 IKTRSFDLFIMMPA
-102 VENSGVFD
+102 VENSAVFE
-110 YAKQLKEHFPTTPV
+110 YAKQLKELFPIVPV
-124 VLLTPFSSEVFHKLY
+124 VLLTPFSSEVFHRLY
-139 HHQDFSAI
+139 QNKDFSGI

-160 LAIVKLLEDKMN
+160 LAIVKLIEDKLN
-172 VDADIESVG
+172 VDEDIASVG
-181 VQVILFVENSMKFY
+181 VQIILFVENSIQFY

-226 MRGRPKILLARNYE
+226 MRGRPKILLARNFE
-240 EAKELYDKYK
+240 EAKDLYDKYK
-250 RNLLGVVSDVR
+250 RNILGVVSDVR

-269 AAAGVKLASYMRSQ
+269 ATAGLKLASYMRSQ

-289 ILESSEENN
+289 ILESSEEVN
-298 REEARLLRAVFI
+298 REASKQLAAVFI
-310 NKTSKTFHL
+310 NKNSKTMHL

-326 STFGFGEFHFI
+326 TTFGFGEFHFV

-464 KEFFDFDTTQIV
+464 QEFFDFETTQIV

-486 KFDEFMEQNH
+486 KFDEFMEQNQ
-496 LYGVALSDN
+496 LYGIAMSDN
-505 LSDEEILKHFLA
+505 ASDEEILQHFLR
-517 AKLPRSVVADLYA
+517 AKLPRSVIADLYA

-562 MVPNPKGHRI
+562 MVPNFKGHRI
-572 TTLTMVCEA
+572 TTLMMVCEA
-581 IKAVYASVYFAGSR
+581 IKAVYASVYYRSSK

-615 EVCGRQYGDRF
+615 EVCGKQYGNRF

-648 DGVANIALGLGK
+648 DGIVNVALGLGK

-691 TQTHFNALDMS
+691 TQTHFNALDLS

-716 FRLPVREAEQDGTL
+716 FRLPVREAEADGTL
-730 KYIASTFDPYDQ
+730 RFVASTFDPYDQ
-742 VIRDGIYEEKYR
+742 IIRDGLYEEKFR

-760 NILEHEVFPL
+760 NILEHDVFPL

-799 AENKNNTFYLLQ
+799 ENNQNNVFYLLQ
-811 IRPIVDANKSIDENL
+811 IRPIVDANKSIDEDL
-826 DEIPMSETVVTSQQA
+826 SSFPLEETLITSRQA

-858 GMFSPSNNQ
+858 GMFGPSNNQ
-867 LIAYDIDSVNRSL
+867 LIAYDIDKINRGL
-880 MDEDRPYMLIGPGRW
+880 MDQDRPYVLIGPGRW

-943 SAYLNVD
+943 SAYLTVDGVD
-950 EFSEKEVCDM
+950 ERECCNQD
-960 AFLESLPVVR
+960 FLESLPVIC

-976 HVRCDRPMVAKID
+976 HVRLEKPLVAKID
-989 GKKGKG
+989 GKKGLG
-995 VVQKPIE
+995 VVMKSV

>member
-1 MWQGLFLINA
+1 MNSNG
-11 MDSRESIKKLY
+11 SIKKLY
-22 FKDTSFANLMTQ
+22 FKDTSFASLMTQ
-34 RVYNILLI
+34 RIYNILLI

-75 FTLASTLEEAQEML
+75 FTLASTLEEASEL
-89 RTRTFDLFIMMPA
+89 IKTRSFDLFIMMPA
-102 VENSGVFD
+102 VENSAVFE
-110 YAKQLKEHFPTTPV
+110 YAKQLKELFPIVPV
-124 VLLTPFSSEVFHKLY
+124 VLLTPFSSEVFHRLY
-139 HHQDFSAI
+139 QNKDFSGI

-160 LAIVKLLEDKMN
+160 LAIVKLLEDRLN
-172 VDADIESVG
+172 VDQDIESVG
-181 VQVILFVENSMKFY
+181 VQVILFVENSIQFY

-240 EAKELYDKYK
+240 EAKDLYDKYK
-250 RNLLGVVSDVR
+250 RNILGVVSDVR

-269 AAAGVKLASYMRSQ
+269 ATAGLKLASYMRSQ

-289 ILESSEENN
+289 ILESSEEVN
-298 REEARLLRAVFI
+298 REASKQLAAVFI
-310 NKTSKTFHL
+310 NKNSKTMHL

-326 STFGFGEFHFI
+326 TTFGFGEFHFV

-464 KEFFDFDTTQIV
+464 QEFFDFETTQIV

-486 KFDEFMEQNH
+486 KFDEFMEQNQ
-496 LYGVALSDN
+496 LYGIAMSDN
-505 LSDEEILKHFLA
+505 ASDEEILQHFLR
-517 AKLPRSVVADLYA
+517 AKLPRSVMADLYA

-562 MVPNPKGHRI
+562 MVPNFKGHRI
-572 TTLTMVCEA
+572 TTLMMVCEA
-581 IKAVYASVYFAGSR
+581 IKAVYASVYYRSSK

-615 EVCGRQYGDRF
+615 EVCGKQYGNRF

-648 DGVANIALGLGK
+648 DGIVNVALGLGK

-691 TQTHFNALDMS
+691 TQTHFNALDLS

-716 FRLPVREAEQDGTL
+716 FRLPVREAEADGTL
-730 KYIASTFDPYDQ
+730 RFVASTFDPYDQ
-742 VIRDGIYEEKYR
+742 IIRDGLYEEKFR

-760 NILEHEVFPL
+760 NILEHDVFPL

-799 AENKNNTFYLLQ
+799 ENNQNNVFYLLQ
-811 IRPIVDANKSIDENL
+811 IRPIVDANKSIDEDL
-826 DEIPMSETVVTSQQA
+826 SSIPLEETLITSRQA

-858 GMFSPSNNQ
+858 GMFGPSNNQ
-867 LIAYDIDSVNRSL
+867 LIAYDIDKINRGL
-880 MDEDRPYMLIGPGRW
+880 MDQDRPYVLIGPGRW

-943 SAYLNVD
+943 SAYLTVDGVD
-950 EFSEKEVCDM
+950 ERECCNQD
-960 AFLESLPVVR
+960 FLESLPVIC

-976 HVRCDRPMVAKID
+976 HVRLEKPLVAKID
-989 GKKGKG
+989 GKKGLG
-995 VVQKPIE
+995 VVMKSV

>member
-1 MWQGLFLINA
+1 MNSNG
-11 MDSRESIKKLY
+11 SIKKLY
-22 FKDTSFANLMTQ
+22 FKDTSFASLMTQ
-34 RVYNILLI
+34 RIYNILLI

-75 FTLASTLEEAQEML
+75 FTLASTLEEANEL
-89 RTRTFDLFIMMPA
+89 IKSRSFDLFIMMPA
-102 VENSGVFD
+102 VENSAVFE
-110 YAKQLKEHFPTTPV
+110 YAKQLKERFPIVPV
-124 VLLTPFSSEVFHKLY
+124 VLLTPFSSEVFHRLY
-139 HHQDFSAI
+139 QNKDFSGI

-160 LAIVKLLEDKMN
+160 LAIVKLLEDKLN
-172 VDADIESVG
+172 VDQDIESVG
-181 VQVILFVENSMKFY
+181 VQVILFVENSIQFY

-240 EAKELYDKYK
+240 EAKELYDKYR
-250 RNLLGVVSDVR
+250 RNVLGVVSDVR

-269 AAAGVKLASYMRSQ
+269 ATAGLKLASYMRSK

-289 ILESSEENN
+289 ILESSEEAN
-298 REEARLLRAVFI
+298 REEAKQLAAVFI
-310 NKTSKTFHL
+310 HKNSKTMHL

-326 STFGFGEFHFI
+326 TTFGFGEFHFV

-357 IFDIPSESMFYH
+357 IFEIPAESMFYH

-410 DAIVAYRKIK
+410 DAIVSYRKIK

-452 GLAFLDLVSKRN
+452 GLAFLDVLSKRN
-464 KEFFDFDTTQIV
+464 KEFFDFETTQIV

-496 LYGVALSDN
+496 LYGVALSDG
-505 LSDEEILKHFLA
+505 LSDEEILKHFLK
-517 AKLPRSVVADLYA
+517 AKLPRSVVTDLYA
-530 YLKAVDSPIAI
+530 YLKAVDAPIAI

-562 MVPNPKGHRI
+562 MVPNIKGQRI
-572 TTLTMVCEA
+572 TTLMMVCEA
-581 IKAVYASVYFAGSR
+581 IKAVYASVYYRSSK

-615 EVCGRQYGDRF
+615 EVCGKQYGNRF

-648 DGVANIALGLGK
+648 DGIVNVALGLGK

-691 TQTHFNALDMS
+691 TQTHFNALDLS
-702 KTTFSPQVDDGFNL
+702 HTTFSPQVDDGFNL
-716 FRLPVREAEQDGTL
+716 FRLPVREAEPDGTL
-730 KYIASTFDPYDQ
+730 RFIASTFDPYDQ
-742 VIRDGIYEEKYR
+742 IIRDGLYEEKYR

-760 NILEHEVFPL
+760 NILEHDVFPL
-770 ADIVDK
+770 ADIIDK

-799 AENKNNTFYLLQ
+799 ENNQNNVFYLLQ
-811 IRPIVDANKSIDENL
+811 IRPIVDANKSIDEDL
-826 DEIPMSETVVTSQQA
+826 SSIPSEKTLITSTQA

-858 GMFSPSNNQ
+858 GMFGPSNNQ
-867 LIAYDIDSVNRSL
+867 LIAYDIDKVNREL
-880 MDEDRPYMLIGPGRW
+880 MDQDRPYVLIGPGRW

-943 SAYLNVD
+943 SAYLTVD
-950 EFSEKEVCDM
+950 GADERECCHMDI
-960 AFLESLPVVR
+960 LESLPVIA

-976 HVRCDRPMVAKID
+976 HVRCSTPLVAKID
-989 GKKGKG
+989 GKKGIG
-995 VVQKPIE
+995 VVM

>member
-1 MWQGLFLINA
+1 MNKSG
-11 MDSRESIKKLY
+11 SIKKLY
-22 FKDTSFANLMTQ
+22 FKDTSFASLMEQ

-42 ASKYDAFTLEEDG
+42 ASKYDAFMLEEDG

-75 FTLASTLEEAQEML
+75 FTLASTLEQAEEML
-89 RTRTFDLFIMMPA
+89 KTRSFDLFIMMPA
-102 VENSGVFD
+102 VENSAVFD
-110 YAKQLKEHFPTTPV
+110 YAKQLKLAFPLVPV
-124 VLLTPFSSEVFHKLY
+124 VLLTPFSSEVFHRIYQHK
-139 HHQDFSAI
+139 DFSGI

-172 VDADIESVG
+172 VDADIKSVG
-181 VQVILFVENSMKFY
+181 VQVILFVENSIQFY

-240 EAKELYDKYK
+240 EAMELYEKYK
-250 RNLLGVVSDVR
+250 RNVLGVVSDVR
-261 FEREGEID
+261 FERAGEID
-269 AAAGVKLASYMRSQ
+269 ATAGVKLASYMRSN

-289 ILESSEENN
+289 ILESSEEEN
-298 REEARLLRAVFI
+298 REAARQLGAMFI
-310 NKTSKTFHL
+310 SKNSKTMHL

-326 STFGFGEFHFI
+326 SMFGFGEFHFV
-337 DPDTKWVVAVIKNL
+337 DPDTKWVVAVVRNL
-351 KDLQNK
+351 IDLQNK
-357 IFDIPSESMFYH
+357 VYDIPADSMFYH

-389 FLRDLSVER
+389 FLRSLSIESIEEVE
-398 IEDVDAARKIIF
+398 EARKIIF
-410 DAIVAYRKIK
+410 DSIVSYRKIK
-420 NQGVVAVFMSDRYDS
+420 NQGVVAVFMSDRYDT

-452 GLAFLDLVSKRN
+452 GLAFLDVVSKRN
-464 KEFFDFDTTQIV
+464 QEFFDFDTTQIV

-486 KFDEFMEQNH
+486 KFDEFMEQNK
-496 LYGVALSDN
+496 LYEVALSDT
-505 LSDEEILKHFLA
+505 STDEEILQQFLN
-517 AKLPRSVVADLYA
+517 AKLPRSVEADLFA
-530 YLKAVDSPIAI
+530 YLKAVDAPIAI

-562 MVPNPKGHRI
+562 MVPNVQGQKLS
-572 TTLTMVCEA
+572 TLTMVCQA
-581 IKAVYASVYFAGSR
+581 IKAVYASVYYKDSKT
-595 SYMKATKNVISREKM
+595 YMKATKNVISREKM

-635 SLNFYPIGNEKPE
+635 SLNFYPIGDEKPE
-648 DGVANIALGLGK
+648 DGVVNVALGLGK

-691 TQTHFNALDMS
+691 TQTHFNALDLS
-702 KTTFSPQVDDGFNL
+702 RTTFSPQVDDGFNL

-730 KYIASTFDPYDQ
+730 KFIASTFDPYDQ
-742 VIRDGIYEEKYR
+742 IIRDGLYEEKYR

-760 NILEHEVFPL
+760 NILEHDVFPL

-799 AENKNNTFYLLQ
+799 AENKNNVFYLLQ
-811 IRPIVDANKSIDENL
+811 IRPIVDANKSIDEDL
-826 DEIPMSETVVTSQQA
+826 DAIALSDTLITSVQA
-841 LGNGIIDGIYD
+841 LGNGIIEDIYD
-852 VVYVKE
+852 VVYVKD
-858 GMFSPSNNQ
+858 GMFGPSNNQ
-867 LIAYDIDSVNRSL
+867 LIAYDIDKINRAL
-880 MDEDRPYMLIGPGRW
+880 MEQDRPYILIGPGRW

-921 QTSYHIDPS
+921 KTSYHIDPS

-943 SAYLNVD
+943 SAYLTVD
-950 EFSEKEVCDM
+950 GVDDTECCNMDL
-960 AFLESLPVVR
+960 LESLPVIA

-976 HVRCDRPMVAKID
+976 HVRSERAFVAKID

-995 VVQKPIE
+995 VVM

>member
-1 MWQGLFLINA
+1 MNSNG
-11 MDSRESIKKLY
+11 SIKKLY
-22 FKDTSFANLMTQ
+22 FKDTSFASLMTQ
-34 RVYNILLI
+34 RIYNILLI

-75 FTLASTLEEAQEML
+75 FTLASTLEEASEL
-89 RTRTFDLFIMMPA
+89 IKTRSFDLFIMMPA
-102 VENSGVFD
+102 VENSAVFE
-110 YAKQLKEHFPTTPV
+110 YAKQLKELFPIVPV
-124 VLLTPFSSEVFHKLY
+124 VLLTPFSSEVFHRLY
-139 HHQDFSAI
+139 QNKDFSGI

-160 LAIVKLLEDKMN
+160 LAIVKLLEDKLN
-172 VDADIESVG
+172 VDQDIESVG
-181 VQVILFVENSMKFY
+181 VQVILFVENSIQFY

-240 EAKELYDKYK
+240 EAKDLYDKYK
-250 RNLLGVVSDVR
+250 RNILGVVSDVR

-269 AAAGVKLASYMRSQ
+269 ATAGLKLASYMRSQ

-289 ILESSEENN
+289 ILESSEEVN
-298 REEARLLRAVFI
+298 REASKQLAAVFI
-310 NKTSKTFHL
+310 NKNSKTMHL

-326 STFGFGEFHFI
+326 TTFGFGEFHFV

-464 KEFFDFDTTQIV
+464 QEFFDFETTQIV

-486 KFDEFMEQNH
+486 KFDEFMEQNQ
-496 LYGVALSDN
+496 LYGIAMSDN
-505 LSDEEILKHFLA
+505 ASDEEILQHFLR
-517 AKLPRSVVADLYA
+517 AKLPRSVIADLYA

-562 MVPNPKGHRI
+562 MVPNFKGHRI
-572 TTLTMVCEA
+572 TTLMMVCEA
-581 IKAVYASVYFAGSR
+581 IKAVYASVYYRSSK

-615 EVCGRQYGDRF
+615 EVCGKQYGNRF

-648 DGVANIALGLGK
+648 DGIVNVALGLGK

-691 TQTHFNALDMS
+691 TQTHFNALDLS

-716 FRLPVREAEQDGTL
+716 FRLPVREAEADGTL
-730 KYIASTFDPYDQ
+730 RFVASTFDPYDQ
-742 VIRDGIYEEKYR
+742 IIRDGLYEEKFR

-760 NILEHEVFPL
+760 NILEHDVFPL

-799 AENKNNTFYLLQ
+799 ENNQNNVFYLLQ
-811 IRPIVDANKSIDENL
+811 IRPIVDANKSIDEDL
-826 DEIPMSETVVTSQQA
+826 SSIPLEETLITSRQA

-858 GMFSPSNNQ
+858 GMFGPSNNQ
-867 LIAYDIDSVNRSL
+867 LIAYDIDKINRGL
-880 MDEDRPYMLIGPGRW
+880 MDQDRPYVLIGPGRW

-943 SAYLNVD
+943 SAYLTVDGVD
-950 EFSEKEVCDM
+950 ERECCDQD
-960 AFLESLPVVR
+960 FLESLPVIC

-976 HVRCDRPMVAKID
+976 HVRLEKPLVAKID
-989 GKKGKG
+989 GKKGLG
-995 VVQKPIE
+995 VVMKSV

>member
-1 MWQGLFLINA
+1 MNNS
-11 MDSRESIKKLY
+11 DNIKKLY
-22 FKDTSFANLMTQ
+22 FKDTSFASLMEQ
-34 RVYNILLI
+34 RIYNILLI
-42 ASKYDAFTLEEDG
+42 ASKYDAFMLEEDG

-75 FTLASTLEEAQEML
+75 FTLASTVEEASEL
-89 RTRTFDLFIMMPA
+89 LSTRSFDLIIMMPA
-102 VENSGVFD
+102 VENSGVFN
-110 YAKQLKEHFPTTPV
+110 YAKQIKSVHATVPV
-124 VLLTPFSSEVFHKLY
+124 VLLTPFSSEVFHRLY
-139 HHQDFSAI
+139 KHEDLSAI
-147 DYVFSWLGETDLL
+147 DYVFSWMGETDLL
-160 LAIVKLLEDKMN
+160 LAIVKLIEDKMN
-172 VDADIESVG
+172 VDADIQSVG
-181 VQVILFVENSMKFY
+181 VQVILFVENSIQFY

-226 MRGRPKILLARNYE
+226 MRGRPKILLARNFE
-240 EAKELYDKYK
+240 EAKELYDKYQ
-250 RNLLGVVSDVR
+250 RNVLGVVSDVR
-261 FEREGEID
+261 FEREGEND
-269 AAAGVKLASYMRSQ
+269 ATAGIKLASYMRAK

-289 ILESSEENN
+289 ILESSEEEN
-298 REEARLLRAVFI
+298 RQEAKELGTVFI
-310 NKTSKTFHL
+310 NKNSKTLHL
-319 ELKEAVT
+319 ELKEAV
-326 STFGFGEFHFI
+326 SNTFGFGEFHFV
-337 DPDTKWVVAVIKNL
+337 DPDTKWVVAVVKNL

-357 IFDIPSESMFYH
+357 VFDIPAESMFYH
-369 LSRNH
+369 MSRNH

-389 FLRDLSVER
+389 FLRDLS
-398 IEDVDAARKIIF
+398 ITSIDDVDQARQVIF
-410 DAIVAYRKIK
+410 DAIVSYRRIK

-452 GLAFLDLVSKRN
+452 GLAFLDVVSKRN
-464 KEFFDFDTTQIV
+464 KEFFDFETTQIV

-496 LYGVALSDN
+496 LYGIALSDN
-505 LSDEEILKHFLA
+505 VSDDEILKHFLA

-530 YLKAVDSPIAI
+530 YLKAIDSPIAI

-562 MVPNPKGHRI
+562 MVPNIKGHRI
-572 TTLTMVCEA
+572 STLTMVCEA
-581 IKAVYASVYFAGSR
+581 IKAVYASVYYKDSKT
-595 SYMKATKNVISREKM
+595 YMKATKNVISREKM

-615 EVCGRQYGDRF
+615 EVCGRQYGNRF

-635 SLNFYPIGNEKPE
+635 SLNFYPIGDEKPE
-648 DGVANIALGLGK
+648 DGVVNVALGLGK

-681 TSTLEFALNE
+681 TSSLEFALNE
-691 TQTHFNALDMS
+691 TQTHFNALDIS
-702 KTTFSPQVDDGFNL
+702 RTTFSPQVDDGFNL
-716 FRLPVREAEQDGTL
+716 FRLSVRDAEADGTL
-730 KYIASTFDPYDQ
+730 RFVASTFDPYDQ
-742 VIRDGIYEEKYR
+742 IIRDGLYEEKYR
-754 RVITFA
+754 KVITFA

-770 ADIVDK
+770 AEIVDK

-799 AENKNNTFYLLQ
+799 AENKNNVFYLLQ
-811 IRPIVDANKSIDENL
+811 IRPIVDANKSIDEDLAQVPL
-826 DEIPMSETVVTSQQA
+826 DSTLITSRQA
-841 LGNGIIDGIYD
+841 LGNGIIDNLCD

-858 GMFSPSNNQ
+858 GMFGPSNNQ
-867 LIAYDIDSVNRSL
+867 LIAYDIDKINRQL
-880 MDEDRPYMLIGPGRW
+880 MEQDRPYVLIGPGRW

-943 SAYLNVD
+943 SAYLTVD
-950 EFSEKEVCDM
+950 GVDDREVCDM
-960 AFLESLPVVR
+960 DYLETLPVVA

-976 HVRCDRPMVAKID
+976 HVRLEQSLVAKID
-989 GKKGKG
+989 GKKGIG
-995 VVQKPIE
+995 VVLK

>member
-1 MWQGLFLINA
+1 MNNS
-11 MDSRESIKKLY
+11 DNIKKLY
-22 FKDTSFANLMTQ
+22 FKDTSFASLMEQ
-34 RVYNILLI
+34 RIYNILLI
-42 ASKYDAFTLEEDG
+42 ASKYDAFMLEEDG

-75 FTLASTLEEAQEML
+75 FTLASTVEEASEL
-89 RTRTFDLFIMMPA
+89 LSTRSFDLIIMMPA
-102 VENSGVFD
+102 VENSGVFN
-110 YAKQLKEHFPTTPV
+110 YAKQIKSVHATVPV
-124 VLLTPFSSEVFHKLY
+124 VLLTPFSSEVFHRLY
-139 HHQDFSAI
+139 KHEDLSAI
-147 DYVFSWLGETDLL
+147 DYVFSWMGETDLL
-160 LAIVKLLEDKMN
+160 LAIVKLIEDKMN
-172 VDADIESVG
+172 VDADIQSVG
-181 VQVILFVENSMKFY
+181 VQVILFVENSIQFY

-226 MRGRPKILLARNYE
+226 MRGRPKILLARNFE
-240 EAKELYDKYK
+240 EAQELYDKYQ
-250 RNLLGVVSDVR
+250 RNVLGVVSDVR
-261 FEREGEID
+261 FEREGEND
-269 AAAGVKLASYMRSQ
+269 ATAGIKLASYMRAK

-289 ILESSEENN
+289 ILESSEEEN
-298 REEARLLRAVFI
+298 RQEAKELGTVFI
-310 NKTSKTFHL
+310 NKNSKTLHL
-319 ELKEAVT
+319 ELKEAV
-326 STFGFGEFHFI
+326 SNTFGFGEFHFV
-337 DPDTKWVVAVIKNL
+337 DPDTKWVVAVVKNL

-357 IFDIPSESMFYH
+357 VFDIPAESMFYH
-369 LSRNH
+369 MSRNH

-389 FLRDLSVER
+389 FLRDLS
-398 IEDVDAARKIIF
+398 ITSIDDVDQARQVIF
-410 DAIVAYRKIK
+410 DAIVSYRRIK

-452 GLAFLDLVSKRN
+452 GLAFLDVVSKRN
-464 KEFFDFDTTQIV
+464 KEFFDFETTQIV

-496 LYGVALSDN
+496 LYGIALSDN
-505 LSDEEILKHFLA
+505 VSDDEILKHFLA

-530 YLKAVDSPIAI
+530 YLKAIDSPIAI

-562 MVPNPKGHRI
+562 MVPNIKGHRI
-572 TTLTMVCEA
+572 STLTMVCEA
-581 IKAVYASVYFAGSR
+581 IKAVYASVYYKDSKT
-595 SYMKATKNVISREKM
+595 YMKATKNVISREKM

-615 EVCGRQYGDRF
+615 EVCGRQYGNRF

-635 SLNFYPIGNEKPE
+635 SLNFYPIGDEKPE
-648 DGVANIALGLGK
+648 DGVVNVALGLGK

-681 TSTLEFALNE
+681 TSSLEFALNE
-691 TQTHFNALDMS
+691 TQTHFNALDLS
-702 KTTFSPQVDDGFNL
+702 RTTFSPQVDDGFNL
-716 FRLPVREAEQDGTL
+716 FRLSVRDAEADGTL
-730 KYIASTFDPYDQ
+730 RFVASTFDPYDQ
-742 VIRDGIYEEKYR
+742 IIRDGLYEEKYR
-754 RVITFA
+754 KVITFA

-770 ADIVDK
+770 AEIVDK

-799 AENKNNTFYLLQ
+799 AENKNNVFYLLQ
-811 IRPIVDANKSIDENL
+811 IRPIVDANKSIDEDLAQVPL
-826 DEIPMSETVVTSQQA
+826 DSTLITSRQA
-841 LGNGIIDGIYD
+841 LGNGIIDNLCD

-858 GMFSPSNNQ
+858 GMFGPSNNQ
-867 LIAYDIDSVNRSL
+867 LIAYDIDKINRQL
-880 MDEDRPYMLIGPGRW
+880 MEQDRPYVLIGPGRW

-943 SAYLNVD
+943 SAYLTVD
-950 EFSEKEVCDM
+950 GVDDREVCDM
-960 AFLESLPVVR
+960 DYLETLPVLA

-976 HVRCDRPMVAKID
+976 HVRLEQSLVAKID
-989 GKKGKG
+989 GKKGIG
-995 VVQKPIE
+995 VVLK

>member
-1 MWQGLFLINA
+1 MNNS
-11 MDSRESIKKLY
+11 DKIKKLY
-22 FKDTSFANLMTQ
+22 FKDTSFASLMEQ
-34 RVYNILLI
+34 RIYNILLI
-42 ASKYDAFTLEEDG
+42 ASKYDAFMLEEDG

-60 IFNEYTSLNLRYPPR
+60 IFNEYTALNLRYPPR
-75 FTLASTLEEAQEML
+75 FTLASTVEEAREL
-89 RTRTFDLFIMMPA
+89 LLTRTFDLIIIMPA
-102 VENSGVFD
+102 VENSGVFN
-110 YAKQLKEHFPTTPV
+110 YAKQIKTVHTHVPI
-124 VLLTPFSSEVFHKLY
+124 VLLTPFSSEVFHRLY
-139 HHQDFSAI
+139 KHEDLSAI
-147 DYVFSWLGETDLL
+147 DYVFSWMGETDLL
-160 LAIVKLLEDKMN
+160 LAIVKLIEDKMN
-172 VDADIESVG
+172 VDADIKSVG
-181 VQVILFVENSMKFY
+181 VQVILFVENSIQFY

-240 EAKELYDKYK
+240 EAKQLFDKYQ
-250 RNLLGVVSDVR
+250 RNVLGVVSDIR
-261 FEREGEID
+261 FEREGEND
-269 AAAGVKLASYMRSQ
+269 ATAGLKLASYMRAK

-289 ILESSEENN
+289 ILESSEEVN
-298 REEARLLRAVFI
+298 RQEAKQLGTVFI
-310 NKTSKTFHL
+310 NKNSKTLHL
-319 ELKEAVT
+319 ELKEAVS
-326 STFGFGEFHFI
+326 STFGFGEFHFV
-337 DPDTKWVVAVIKNL
+337 DPDTKWEVAVVRNL

-357 IFDIPSESMFYH
+357 VFEIPAESMFYH

-389 FLRDLSVER
+389 FLRDLSVES
-398 IEDVDAARKIIF
+398 INDVDAARQVIF
-410 DAIVAYRKIK
+410 DAIVSYRRIK

-452 GLAFLDLVSKRN
+452 GLAFLDVVSKRN
-464 KEFFDFDTTQIV
+464 KEFFDFETTQIV

-486 KFDEFMEQNH
+486 MFDEFMEQNQ
-496 LYGVALSDN
+496 LYGIALSDN
-505 LSDEEILKHFLA
+505 VSDEEILKHFLA

-530 YLKAVDSPIAI
+530 YLNAIDSPIAI

-562 MVPNPKGHRI
+562 MVPNIKGHRI
-572 TTLTMVCEA
+572 STLTMVCEA
-581 IKAVYASVYFAGSR
+581 IKAVYASVYYKDSKT
-595 SYMKATKNVISREKM
+595 YMKATKNVISREKM

-615 EVCGRQYGDRF
+615 EVCGRQYGNRF

-635 SLNFYPIGNEKPE
+635 SLNFYPIGDEKPE
-648 DGVANIALGLGK
+648 DGVVNVALGLGK

-681 TSTLEFALNE
+681 TSSLEFALNE
-691 TQTHFNALDMS
+691 TQTHFNALDLS
-702 KTTFSPQVDDGFNL
+702 RTTFSPQVDDGFNL
-716 FRLPVREAEQDGTL
+716 FRLSVRDAEADGTL
-730 KYIASTFDPYDQ
+730 RYVASTFDPYDQ
-742 VIRDGIYEEKYR
+742 IIRDGLYEPNYR
-754 RVITFA
+754 KVITFA

-799 AENKNNTFYLLQ
+799 AENKNNVFYLLQ
-811 IRPIVDANKSIDENL
+811 IRPIVDANKSIDEDLEAVPL
-826 DEIPMSETVVTSQQA
+826 DSTLITSRQA
-841 LGNGIIDGIYD
+841 LGNGIIDNLCD
-852 VVYVKE
+852 VVYVKD
-858 GMFSPSNNQ
+858 GMFGPSNNQ
-867 LIAYDIDSVNRSL
+867 LIAYDIDKINRQL
-880 MDEDRPYMLIGPGRW
+880 MEEDRPYVLIGPGRW

-921 QTSYHIDPS
+921 KTSYHIDPS

-943 SAYLNVD
+943 SAYLTVD
-950 EFSEKEVCDM
+950 GADDRECCD
-960 AFLESLPVVR
+960 ADFLESLPVIS

-976 HVRCDRPMVAKID
+976 HVRCEVPLVAKID
-989 GKKGKG
+989 GKKGMG
-995 VVQKPIE
+995 VVLKK

>member
-1 MWQGLFLINA
+1 MNSNG
-11 MDSRESIKKLY
+11 SIKKLY
-22 FKDTSFANLMTQ
+22 FKDTSFASLMTQ
-34 RVYNILLI
+34 RIYNILLI

-75 FTLASTLEEAQEML
+75 FTLASTLDEASEL
-89 RTRTFDLFIMMPA
+89 IKTRSFDLFIMMPA
-102 VENSGVFD
+102 VENSAVFE
-110 YAKQLKEHFPTTPV
+110 YAKQLKELFPIVPV
-124 VLLTPFSSEVFHKLY
+124 VLLTPFSSEVFHRLY
-139 HHQDFSAI
+139 QNKDFSGI

-160 LAIVKLLEDKMN
+160 LAIVKLIEDKLN
-172 VDADIESVG
+172 VDQDIESVG
-181 VQVILFVENSMKFY
+181 VQIILFVENSIQFY

-240 EAKELYDKYK
+240 EAKDLYDKYK
-250 RNLLGVVSDVR
+250 RNILGVVSDVR

-269 AAAGVKLASYMRSQ
+269 ATAGLKLASYMRSQ

-289 ILESSEENN
+289 ILESSEEVN
-298 REEARLLRAVFI
+298 REASKQLAAVFI
-310 NKTSKTFHL
+310 NKNSKTMHL

-326 STFGFGEFHFI
+326 TTFGFGEFHFV

-410 DAIVAYRKIK
+410 EAIVAYRKIK

-464 KEFFDFDTTQIV
+464 QEFFDFETTQIV

-486 KFDEFMEQNH
+486 KFDEFMEQNQ
-496 LYGVALSDN
+496 LYGIAMSDN
-505 LSDEEILKHFLA
+505 ASDEEILQHFLR
-517 AKLPRSVVADLYA
+517 AKLPRSVIADLYA

-562 MVPNPKGHRI
+562 MVPNFKGHRI
-572 TTLTMVCEA
+572 TTLMMVCEA
-581 IKAVYASVYFAGSR
+581 IKAVYASVYYRSSK

-615 EVCGRQYGDRF
+615 EVCGKQYGNRF

-648 DGVANIALGLGK
+648 DGIVNVALGLGK

-691 TQTHFNALDMS
+691 TQTHFNALDLS

-716 FRLPVREAEQDGTL
+716 FRLPVREAEADGTL
-730 KYIASTFDPYDQ
+730 RFVASTFDPYDQ
-742 VIRDGIYEEKYR
+742 IIRDGLYEEKFR

-760 NILEHEVFPL
+760 NILEHDVFPL

-799 AENKNNTFYLLQ
+799 ENNQNNVFYLLQ
-811 IRPIVDANKSIDENL
+811 IRPIVDANKSIDEDL
-826 DEIPMSETVVTSQQA
+826 SSIPLEETLITSRQA

-858 GMFSPSNNQ
+858 GMFGPSNNQ
-867 LIAYDIDSVNRSL
+867 LIAYDIDKINRGL
-880 MDEDRPYMLIGPGRW
+880 MDQDRPYVLIGPGRW

-943 SAYLNVD
+943 SAYLTVDGVD
-950 EFSEKEVCDM
+950 ERECCNQD
-960 AFLESLPVVR
+960 FLESLPVIC

-976 HVRCDRPMVAKID
+976 HVRLEKPLVAKID
-989 GKKGKG
+989 GKKGLG
-995 VVQKPIE
+995 VVMKSV

>member
-1 MWQGLFLINA
+1 MNNIGN
-11 MDSRESIKKLY
+11 IKQLY
-22 FKDTSFANLMTQ
+22 FKDTSFASLMEQ
-34 RVYNILLI
+34 RIYNILLI
-42 ASKYDAFTLEEDG
+42 ASKYDAFMLEEDG

-75 FTLASTLEEAQEML
+75 FTLASTLEEAREL
-89 RTRTFDLFIMMPA
+89 LLTRTFDLIIMMPA
-102 VENSGVFD
+102 VENSGVFN
-110 YAKQLKEHFPTTPV
+110 YAKQIKSVHATVPI
-124 VLLTPFSSEVFHKLY
+124 VLLTPFSSEVFHRLY
-139 HHQDFSAI
+139 KHEDLSAI
-147 DYVFSWLGETDLL
+147 DYVFSWMGETDLL

-172 VDADIESVG
+172 VDADIQSVG
-181 VQVILFVENSMKFY
+181 VQVILFVENSIQFY

-240 EAKELYDKYK
+240 EAQQLYDKYS
-250 RNLLGVVSDVR
+250 RNILGVVSDVR
-261 FEREGEID
+261 FDREGKID
-269 AAAGVKLASYMRSQ
+269 AAAGIKLASYMRSH

-289 ILESSEENN
+289 ILESSEEHN
-298 REEARLLRAVFI
+298 REEAKQLGTVFI
-310 NKTSKTFHL
+310 NKNSKTLHL
-319 ELKEAVT
+319 ELKEAVS
-326 STFGFGEFHFI
+326 STFGFGEFHFV
-337 DPDTKWVVAVIKNL
+337 DPDTKWVVAVVKNL

-357 IFDIPSESMFYH
+357 VFDIPAESMFYH
-369 LSRNH
+369 MSRNH

-389 FLRDLSVER
+389 FLRDLSITS
-398 IEDVDAARKIIF
+398 IEEVDEARKIIF
-410 DAIVAYRKIK
+410 DAIVSYRRIK

-452 GLAFLDLVSKRN
+452 GLAFLDVVSKRN
-464 KEFFDFDTTQIV
+464 KEFFDFETTQIV

-486 KFDEFMEQNH
+486 KFDEFMEQNQ
-496 LYGVALSDN
+496 LYGIALSDN
-505 LSDEEILKHFLA
+505 VSDDEILKHFLA

-530 YLKAVDSPIAI
+530 YLKAIDSPIAI

-562 MVPNPKGHRI
+562 MVPNIKGHRI
-572 TTLTMVCEA
+572 STLTMVCEA
-581 IKAVYASVYFAGSR
+581 IKAVYASVYYKDSKT
-595 SYMKATKNVISREKM
+595 YMKATKNVISREKM

-615 EVCGRQYGDRF
+615 EVCGRQYGNRF

-635 SLNFYPIGNEKPE
+635 SLNFYPIGDEKPE
-648 DGVANIALGLGK
+648 DGVVNVALGLGK

-681 TSTLEFALNE
+681 TSSLEFALNE
-691 TQTHFNALDMS
+691 TQTHFNALDLS
-702 KTTFSPQVDDGFNL
+702 RTTFSPQVDDGFNL
-716 FRLPVREAEQDGTL
+716 FRLSVRDAEADGTL
-730 KYIASTFDPYDQ
+730 RFVASTFDPYDQ
-742 VIRDGIYEEKYR
+742 IIRDGLYEEKYR
-754 RVITFA
+754 KVITFA

-770 ADIVDK
+770 AEIVDK

-799 AENKNNTFYLLQ
+799 TENKNNVFYLLQ
-811 IRPIVDANKSIDENL
+811 IRPIVDANKSIDEDLEQVPL
-826 DEIPMSETVVTSQQA
+826 DSTLITSRQA
-841 LGNGIIDGIYD
+841 LGNGIIDNLCD

-858 GMFSPSNNQ
+858 GMFGPSNNQ
-867 LIAYDIDSVNRSL
+867 LIAYDIDKINRQL
-880 MDEDRPYMLIGPGRW
+880 MEQDRPYVLIGPGRW

-943 SAYLNVD
+943 SAYLTVD
-950 EFSEKEVCDM
+950 GLDDREVCNMDY
-960 AFLESLPVVR
+960 LESLPVVA

-976 HVRCDRPMVAKID
+976 HVRLEQALVAKID
-989 GKKGKG
+989 GKKGMA
-995 VVQKPIE
+995 VVLK

>member
-1 MWQGLFLINA
+1 MNNS
-11 MDSRESIKKLY
+11 DNIKKLY
-22 FKDTSFANLMTQ
+22 FKDTSFASLMEQ
-34 RVYNILLI
+34 RIYNILLI
-42 ASKYDAFTLEEDG
+42 ASKYDAFMLEEDG

-75 FTLASTLEEAQEML
+75 FTLASTLEEAREL
-89 RTRTFDLFIMMPA
+89 LLTRTFDLIIMMPA
-102 VENSGVFD
+102 VENSGVFN
-110 YAKQLKEHFPTTPV
+110 YAKQIKSVHATVPI
-124 VLLTPFSSEVFHKLY
+124 VLLTPFSSEVFHRLY
-139 HHQDFSAI
+139 KHEDLSAI
-147 DYVFSWLGETDLL
+147 DYVFSWMGETDLL

-172 VDADIESVG
+172 VDADIQSVG
-181 VQVILFVENSMKFY
+181 VQVILFVENSIQFY

-226 MRGRPKILLARNYE
+226 MRGRPKILLARNFE
-240 EAKELYDKYK
+240 EAKELYDKYQ
-250 RNLLGVVSDVR
+250 RNVLGVVSDVR
-261 FEREGEID
+261 FEREGEND
-269 AAAGVKLASYMRSQ
+269 ATAGIKLAAYMRAK

-289 ILESSEENN
+289 ILESSEEEN
-298 REEARLLRAVFI
+298 RQEAKQLGTVFI
-310 NKTSKTFHL
+310 NKNSKTLHL
-319 ELKEAVT
+319 ELKEAV
-326 STFGFGEFHFI
+326 SNTFGFGEFHFV
-337 DPDTKWVVAVIKNL
+337 DPDTKWVVAVVKNL

-357 IFDIPSESMFYH
+357 VFDIPAESMFYH
-369 LSRNH
+369 MSRNH

-389 FLRDLSVER
+389 FLRDLS
-398 IEDVDAARKIIF
+398 ITSIDDVDQARQVIF
-410 DAIVAYRKIK
+410 DAIVSYRRIK

-452 GLAFLDLVSKRN
+452 GLAFLDVVSKRN
-464 KEFFDFDTTQIV
+464 KEFFDFETTQIV

-496 LYGVALSDN
+496 LYGIALSDN
-505 LSDEEILKHFLA
+505 LSDDEILKHFLA

-530 YLKAVDSPIAI
+530 YLKAIDSPIAI

-562 MVPNPKGHRI
+562 MVPNIKGHRI
-572 TTLTMVCEA
+572 STLTMVCEA
-581 IKAVYASVYFAGSR
+581 IKAVYASVYYKDSKT
-595 SYMKATKNVISREKM
+595 YMKATKNVISREKM

-615 EVCGRQYGDRF
+615 EVCGRQYGNRF

-635 SLNFYPIGNEKPE
+635 SLNFYPIGDEKPE
-648 DGVANIALGLGK
+648 DGVVNVALGLGK

-681 TSTLEFALNE
+681 TSSLEFALNE
-691 TQTHFNALDMS
+691 TQTHFNALDLS
-702 KTTFSPQVDDGFNL
+702 RTTFSPQVDDGFNL
-716 FRLPVREAEQDGTL
+716 FRLSVRDAEADGTL
-730 KYIASTFDPYDQ
+730 RFVASTFDPYDQ
-742 VIRDGIYEEKYR
+742 IIRDGLYEPNYR
-754 RVITFA
+754 KVITFA

-770 ADIVDK
+770 AEIVDK

-799 AENKNNTFYLLQ
+799 TENKNNVFYLLQ
-811 IRPIVDANKSIDENL
+811 IRPIVDANKSIDEDLAQVPL
-826 DEIPMSETVVTSQQA
+826 DSTLITSRQA
-841 LGNGIIDGIYD
+841 LGNGIIDNLCD

-858 GMFSPSNNQ
+858 GMFGPSNNQ
-867 LIAYDIDSVNRSL
+867 LIAYDIDKINRQL
-880 MDEDRPYMLIGPGRW
+880 MEQDRPYVLIGPGRW

-943 SAYLNVD
+943 SAYLTVD
-950 EFSEKEVCDM
+950 GVDDREVCDM
-960 AFLESLPVVR
+960 DYLETLPVVA

-976 HVRCDRPMVAKID
+976 HVRLEQSLVAKID
-989 GKKGKG
+989 GKKGIG
-995 VVQKPIE
+995 VVLK

>member
-1 MWQGLFLINA
+1 MNNSG
-11 MDSRESIKKLY
+11 SIKKLY
-22 FKDTSFANLMTQ
+22 FKDTSFASLMEQ

-42 ASKYDAFTLEEDG
+42 ASKYDAFMLEEDG

-89 RTRTFDLFIMMPA
+89 RTRSFDLFIMMPA
-102 VENSGVFD
+102 VENSAVFG
-110 YAKQLKEHFPTTPV
+110 YAKELKNLYPTVPV
-124 VLLTPFSSEVFHKLY
+124 VLLTPFSSEVFHRLY
-139 HHQDFSAI
+139 HHEDFSAI

-172 VDADIESVG
+172 VDADIKSVG
-181 VQVILFVENSMKFY
+181 VQVILFVENSIQFY
-195 SAILPYLYKHVFV
+195 STILPYLYKHVFV

-240 EAKELYDKYK
+240 EAQELYNKYR
-250 RNLLGVVSDVR
+250 RNILGVVSDVR
-261 FEREGEID
+261 FERDGEVD
-269 AAAGVKLASYMRSQ
+269 AMAGIKLCSYIRNH
-283 DRFLPI
+283 DRFMPI
-289 ILESSEENN
+289 ILESSEEVN
-298 REEARLLRAVFI
+298 RDAARQLGAMFI
-310 NKTSKTFHL
+310 SKNSKTMHL

-326 STFGFGEFHFI
+326 SMFGFGEFHFV

-351 KDLQNK
+351 KDLQDK
-357 IFDIPSESMFYH
+357 VFGIPADSMFYH

-389 FLRDLSVER
+389 FLRDLSINSIDE
-398 IEDVDAARKIIF
+398 VDQARQVIF
-410 DAIVAYRKIK
+410 DAIVAYRRIK

-464 KEFFDFDTTQIV
+464 KEFFDFETTQIV

-486 KFDEFMEQNH
+486 KFDEFMEQNQ

-505 LSDEEILKHFLA
+505 LSDDEILKHFLN

-530 YLKAVDSPIAI
+530 YLKAVDTPIAI

-562 MVPNPKGHRI
+562 MVPNVKGHRI
-572 TTLTMVCEA
+572 TTLMMVCEA
-581 IKAVYASVYFAGSR
+581 IKAVYASVYYKDSKT
-595 SYMKATKNVISREKM
+595 YMKATKNVINREKM

-615 EVCGRQYGDRF
+615 EVCGRPYGNRF

-648 DGVANIALGLGK
+648 DGVVNVALGLGK

-681 TSTLEFALNE
+681 TSSLEFALNE
-691 TQTHFNALDMS
+691 TQTHFNALDIS
-702 KTTFSPQVDDGFNL
+702 RTTFSPQVDDGFNL
-716 FRLPVREAEQDGTL
+716 FRLPVREAEADGTL

-742 VIRDGIYEEKYR
+742 IIRDGLYEAKYR
-754 RVITFA
+754 KVITFA

-799 AENKNNTFYLLQ
+799 QNNKNNTFYLLQ
-811 IRPIVDANKSIDENL
+811 IRPIVDANKSIDEDLTQIPL
-826 DEIPMSETVVTSQQA
+826 DKTLVTSQQA
-841 LGNGIIDGIYD
+841 LGNGIIDNIYD

-858 GMFSPSNNQ
+858 GMFGPSNNQ
-867 LIAYDIDSVNRSL
+867 LIGYDIDKINRAL
-880 MDEDRPYMLIGPGRW
+880 MEEDRPYVLIGPGRW

-943 SAYLNVD
+943 SAYLTVD
-950 EFSEKEVCDM
+950 GADEREVCNMD
-960 AFLESLPVVR
+960 FLESLPVIN

-976 HVRCDRPMVAKID
+976 HVRCQVPLTAKID
-989 GKKGKG
+989 GKKGIG
-995 VVQKPIE
+995 VVM

>member
-1 MWQGLFLINA
+1 MNSNG
-11 MDSRESIKKLY
+11 SIKKLY
-22 FKDTSFANLMTQ
+22 FKDTSFASLMTQ
-34 RVYNILLI
+34 RIYNILLI

-75 FTLASTLEEAQEML
+75 FTLASTLEEASEL
-89 RTRTFDLFIMMPA
+89 IKTRSFDLFIMMPA
-102 VENSGVFD
+102 VENSAVFE
-110 YAKQLKEHFPTTPV
+110 YAKQLKELFPIVPV
-124 VLLTPFSSEVFHKLY
+124 VLLTPFSSEVFHRLY
-139 HHQDFSAI
+139 QNKDFSGI

-160 LAIVKLLEDKMN
+160 LAIVKLIEDKLN
-172 VDADIESVG
+172 VDEDIASVG
-181 VQVILFVENSMKFY
+181 VQIILFVENSIQFY

-240 EAKELYDKYK
+240 EAKDLYDKYK
-250 RNLLGVVSDVR
+250 RNILGVVSDVR

-269 AAAGVKLASYMRSQ
+269 ATAGLKLASYMRSQ

-289 ILESSEENN
+289 ILESSEEVN
-298 REEARLLRAVFI
+298 REASKQLAAVFI
-310 NKTSKTFHL
+310 NKNSKTMHL

-326 STFGFGEFHFI
+326 TTFGFGEFHFV

-464 KEFFDFDTTQIV
+464 QEFFDFETTQIV

-486 KFDEFMEQNH
+486 KFDEFMEQNQ
-496 LYGVALSDN
+496 LYGIAMSDN
-505 LSDEEILKHFLA
+505 ASDDEILQHFLR
-517 AKLPRSVVADLYA
+517 AKLPRSVIADLYA

-562 MVPNPKGHRI
+562 MVPNFKGHRI
-572 TTLTMVCEA
+572 TTLMMVCEA
-581 IKAVYASVYFAGSR
+581 IKAVYASVYYRSSK

-615 EVCGRQYGDRF
+615 EVCGKQYGNRF

-648 DGVANIALGLGK
+648 DGIVNVALGLGK

-691 TQTHFNALDMS
+691 TQTHFNALDLS

-716 FRLPVREAEQDGTL
+716 FRLPVREAEADGTL
-730 KYIASTFDPYDQ
+730 RFVASTFDPYDQ
-742 VIRDGIYEEKYR
+742 IIRDGLYEEKFR

-760 NILEHEVFPL
+760 NILEHDVFPL

-799 AENKNNTFYLLQ
+799 ENNQNNVFYLLQ
-811 IRPIVDANKSIDENL
+811 IRPIVDANKSIDEDL
-826 DEIPMSETVVTSQQA
+826 SSIPLEETLITSRQA

-858 GMFSPSNNQ
+858 GMFGPSNNQ
-867 LIAYDIDSVNRSL
+867 LIAYDIDKINRGL
-880 MDEDRPYMLIGPGRW
+880 MDQDRPYVLIGPGRW

-943 SAYLNVD
+943 SAYLTVDGVD
-950 EFSEKEVCDM
+950 ERECCNQD
-960 AFLESLPVVR
+960 FLESLPVIC

-976 HVRCDRPMVAKID
+976 HVRLEKPLVAKID
-989 GKKGKG
+989 GKKGLG
-995 VVQKPIE
+995 VVMKSV

>member
-1 MWQGLFLINA
+1 MNSNG
-11 MDSRESIKKLY
+11 SIKKLY
-22 FKDTSFANLMTQ
+22 FKDTSFASLMTQ
-34 RVYNILLI
+34 RIYNILLI

-75 FTLASTLEEAQEML
+75 FTLASTLEEASEL
-89 RTRTFDLFIMMPA
+89 IKTRSFDLFIMMPA
-102 VENSGVFD
+102 VENSAVFE
-110 YAKQLKEHFPTTPV
+110 YAKQLKELFPIVPV
-124 VLLTPFSSEVFHKLY
+124 VLLTPFSSEVFHRLY
-139 HHQDFSAI
+139 QNKDFSGI

-160 LAIVKLLEDKMN
+160 LAIVKLIEDKLN
-172 VDADIESVG
+172 VDQDIESVG
-181 VQVILFVENSMKFY
+181 VQVILFVENSIQFY

-240 EAKELYDKYK
+240 EAKDLYDKYK
-250 RNLLGVVSDVR
+250 RNILGVVSDVR

-269 AAAGVKLASYMRSQ
+269 ATAGLKLASYMRSQ

-289 ILESSEENN
+289 ILESSEEVN
-298 REEARLLRAVFI
+298 REASKQLAAVFI
-310 NKTSKTFHL
+310 NKNSKTMHL

-326 STFGFGEFHFI
+326 TTFGFGEFHFV

-464 KEFFDFDTTQIV
+464 QEFFDFETTQIV

-486 KFDEFMEQNH
+486 KFDEFMEQNQ
-496 LYGVALSDN
+496 LYGIAMSDN
-505 LSDEEILKHFLA
+505 ASDEEILQHFLR

-562 MVPNPKGHRI
+562 MVPNFKGHRI
-572 TTLTMVCEA
+572 TTLMMVCEA
-581 IKAVYASVYFAGSR
+581 IKAVYASVYYRSSK

-615 EVCGRQYGDRF
+615 EVCGKQYGNRF

-648 DGVANIALGLGK
+648 DGIVNVALGLGK
-660 YIVDGGQTLRF
+660 YIV
-671 SPKHPHNILQ
+671 
-681 TSTLEFALNE
+681 
-691 TQTHFNALDMS
+691 
-702 KTTFSPQVDDGFNL
+702 
-716 FRLPVREAEQDGTL
+716 
-730 KYIASTFDPYDQ
+730 
-742 VIRDGIYEEKYR
+742 
-754 RVITFA
+754 
-760 NILEHEVFPL
+760 
-770 ADIVDK
+770 
-776 VLKVGEREMGR
+776 
-787 PVEIEFAVNLDY
+787 
-799 AENKNNTFYLLQ
+799 
-811 IRPIVDANKSIDENL
+811 
-826 DEIPMSETVVTSQQA
+826 
-841 LGNGIIDGIYD
+841 
-852 VVYVKE
+852 
-858 GMFSPSNNQ
+858 
-867 LIAYDIDSVNRSL
+867 
-880 MDEDRPYMLIGPGRW
+880 
-895 GSSDT
+895 
-900 WLGIPVKWPNIAGAK
+900 
-915 VIVEAG
+915 
-921 QTSYHIDPS
+921 
-930 QGTHFFQNLTSCG
+930 
-943 SAYLNVD
+943 
-950 EFSEKEVCDM
+950 
-960 AFLESLPVVR
+960 
-970 ETKYIK
+970 
-976 HVRCDRPMVAKID
+976 
-989 GKKGKG
+989 
-995 VVQKPIE
+995 

>member
-1 MWQGLFLINA
+1 MNNIGN
-11 MDSRESIKKLY
+11 IKQLY
-22 FKDTSFANLMTQ
+22 FKDTSFASLMEQ
-34 RVYNILLI
+34 RIYNILLI
-42 ASKYDAFTLEEDG
+42 ASKYDAFMLEEDG

-75 FTLASTLEEAQEML
+75 FTLASTLEEAREL
-89 RTRTFDLFIMMPA
+89 LLTRTFDLIIMMPA
-102 VENSGVFD
+102 VENSGVFN
-110 YAKQLKEHFPTTPV
+110 YAKQIKSVHATVPI
-124 VLLTPFSSEVFHKLY
+124 VLLTPFSSEVFHRLY
-139 HHQDFSAI
+139 KHEDLSAI
-147 DYVFSWLGETDLL
+147 DYVFSWMGETDLL

-172 VDADIESVG
+172 VDADIQSVG
-181 VQVILFVENSMKFY
+181 VQVILFVENSIQFY

-240 EAKELYDKYK
+240 EAQQLYDKYS
-250 RNLLGVVSDVR
+250 RNILGVVSDVR
-261 FEREGEID
+261 FDREGKID
-269 AAAGVKLASYMRSQ
+269 AAAGIKLASYMRSH

-289 ILESSEENN
+289 ILESSEEHN
-298 REEARLLRAVFI
+298 REEAKQLGTVFI
-310 NKTSKTFHL
+310 NKNSKTLHL
-319 ELKEAVT
+319 ELKEAVS
-326 STFGFGEFHFI
+326 STFGFGEFHFV
-337 DPDTKWVVAVIKNL
+337 DPVTKWVVAVVKNL

-357 IFDIPSESMFYH
+357 VFDIPAESMFYH
-369 LSRNH
+369 MSRNH

-389 FLRDLSVER
+389 FLRDLSITS
-398 IEDVDAARKIIF
+398 IEEVDEARKIIF
-410 DAIVAYRKIK
+410 DAIVSYRRIK

-452 GLAFLDLVSKRN
+452 GLAFLDVVSKRN
-464 KEFFDFDTTQIV
+464 KEFFDFETTQIV

-486 KFDEFMEQNH
+486 KFDEFMEQNQ
-496 LYGVALSDN
+496 LYGIALSDN
-505 LSDEEILKHFLA
+505 VSDDEILKHFLA

-530 YLKAVDSPIAI
+530 YLKAIDSPIAI

-562 MVPNPKGHRI
+562 MVPNIKGHRI
-572 TTLTMVCEA
+572 STLTMVCEA
-581 IKAVYASVYFAGSR
+581 IKAVYASVYYKDSKT
-595 SYMKATKNVISREKM
+595 YMKATKNVISREKM

-615 EVCGRQYGDRF
+615 EVCGRQYGNRF

-635 SLNFYPIGNEKPE
+635 SLNFYPIGDEKPE
-648 DGVANIALGLGK
+648 DGVVNVALGLGK

-681 TSTLEFALNE
+681 TSSLEFDLNE
-691 TQTHFNALDMS
+691 TQTHFNALDLS
-702 KTTFSPQVDDGFNL
+702 RTTFSPQVDDGFNL
-716 FRLPVREAEQDGTL
+716 FRLSVRDAEADGTL
-730 KYIASTFDPYDQ
+730 RFVASTFDPYDQ
-742 VIRDGIYEEKYR
+742 IIRDGLYEEKYR
-754 RVITFA
+754 KVITFA

-770 ADIVDK
+770 AEIVDK

-799 AENKNNTFYLLQ
+799 TENKNNVFYLLQ
-811 IRPIVDANKSIDENL
+811 IRPIVDANKSIDEDL
-826 DEIPMSETVVTSQQA
+826 EQVPLESTLITSRQA
-841 LGNGIIDGIYD
+841 LGNGIIDYLCD

-858 GMFSPSNNQ
+858 GMFGPSNNQ
-867 LIAYDIDSVNRSL
+867 LIAYDIDKINRQL
-880 MDEDRPYMLIGPGRW
+880 MEQDRPYVLIGPGRW

-943 SAYLNVD
+943 SAYLTVD
-950 EFSEKEVCDM
+950 GLDDREVCNMDY
-960 AFLESLPVVR
+960 LESLPVVA

-976 HVRCDRPMVAKID
+976 HVRLEQALVAKID
-989 GKKGKG
+989 GKKGMA
-995 VVQKPIE
+995 VVLK

>member
-1 MWQGLFLINA
+1 MNNS
-11 MDSRESIKKLY
+11 DNIKKLY
-22 FKDTSFANLMTQ
+22 FKDTSFASLMEQ
-34 RVYNILLI
+34 RIYNILLI
-42 ASKYDAFTLEEDG
+42 ASKYDAFMLEEDG

-75 FTLASTLEEAQEML
+75 FTLASTVEEASEL
-89 RTRTFDLFIMMPA
+89 LSTRSFDLIIMMPA
-102 VENSGVFD
+102 VENSGVFN
-110 YAKQLKEHFPTTPV
+110 YAKQIKSVHATVPV
-124 VLLTPFSSEVFHKLY
+124 VLLTPFSSEVFHRLY
-139 HHQDFSAI
+139 KHEDLSAI
-147 DYVFSWLGETDLL
+147 DYVFSWMGETDLL
-160 LAIVKLLEDKMN
+160 LAIVKLIEDKMN
-172 VDADIESVG
+172 VDADIQSVG
-181 VQVILFVENSMKFY
+181 VQVILFVENSIQFY

-226 MRGRPKILLARNYE
+226 MRGRPKILLARNFE
-240 EAKELYDKYK
+240 EAQELYDKYQ
-250 RNLLGVVSDVR
+250 RNVLGVVSDVR
-261 FEREGEID
+261 FEREGEND
-269 AAAGVKLASYMRSQ
+269 ATAGIKLASYMRAK

-289 ILESSEENN
+289 ILESSEEEN
-298 REEARLLRAVFI
+298 RQEAKELGTVFI
-310 NKTSKTFHL
+310 NKNSKTLHL
-319 ELKEAVT
+319 ELKEAV
-326 STFGFGEFHFI
+326 SNTFGFGEFHFV
-337 DPDTKWVVAVIKNL
+337 DPDTKWVVAVVKNL

-357 IFDIPSESMFYH
+357 VFDIPAESMFYH
-369 LSRNH
+369 MSRNH

-389 FLRDLSVER
+389 FLRDLS
-398 IEDVDAARKIIF
+398 ITSIDDVDQARQVIF
-410 DAIVAYRKIK
+410 DAIVSYRRIK

-452 GLAFLDLVSKRN
+452 GLAFLDVVSKRN
-464 KEFFDFDTTQIV
+464 KEFFDFETTQIV

-496 LYGVALSDN
+496 LYGIALSDN
-505 LSDEEILKHFLA
+505 VSDDEILKHFLA

-530 YLKAVDSPIAI
+530 YLKAIDSPIAI

-562 MVPNPKGHRI
+562 MVPNIKGHRI
-572 TTLTMVCEA
+572 STLTMVCEA
-581 IKAVYASVYFAGSR
+581 IKAVYASVYYKDSKT
-595 SYMKATKNVISREKM
+595 YMKATKNVISREKM

-615 EVCGRQYGDRF
+615 EVCGRQYGNRF

-635 SLNFYPIGNEKPE
+635 SLNFYPIGDEKPE
-648 DGVANIALGLGK
+648 DGVVNVALGLGK

-681 TSTLEFALNE
+681 TSSLEFALNE
-691 TQTHFNALDMS
+691 TQTHFNALDLS
-702 KTTFSPQVDDGFNL
+702 RTTFSPQVDDGFNL
-716 FRLPVREAEQDGTL
+716 FRLSVRDAEADGTL
-730 KYIASTFDPYDQ
+730 RFVASTFDPYDQ
-742 VIRDGIYEEKYR
+742 IIRDGLYEEKYR
-754 RVITFA
+754 KVITFA

-770 ADIVDK
+770 AEIVDK

-799 AENKNNTFYLLQ
+799 AENKNNVFYLLQ
-811 IRPIVDANKSIDENL
+811 IRPIVDANKSIDEDL
-826 DEIPMSETVVTSQQA
+826 EQVPLESTLITSRQA
-841 LGNGIIDGIYD
+841 LGNGIIDNLCD

-858 GMFSPSNNQ
+858 GMFGPSNNQ
-867 LIAYDIDSVNRSL
+867 LIAYDIDKINRQL
-880 MDEDRPYMLIGPGRW
+880 MEQDRPYVLIGPGRW

-943 SAYLNVD
+943 SAYLTVD
-950 EFSEKEVCDM
+950 GVDDREVCDM
-960 AFLESLPVVR
+960 DYLETLPVVA

-976 HVRCDRPMVAKID
+976 HVRLEQSLVAKID
-989 GKKGKG
+989 GKKGIG
-995 VVQKPIE
+995 VVLK

>member
-1 MWQGLFLINA
+1 MNSNG
-11 MDSRESIKKLY
+11 SIKKLY
-22 FKDTSFANLMTQ
+22 FKDTSFASLMTQ
-34 RVYNILLI
+34 RIYNILLI

-75 FTLASTLEEAQEML
+75 FTLASTLEEASEL
-89 RTRTFDLFIMMPA
+89 IKTRSFDLFIMMPA
-102 VENSGVFD
+102 VENSAVFE
-110 YAKQLKEHFPTTPV
+110 YAKQLKELFPIVPV
-124 VLLTPFSSEVFHKLY
+124 VLLTPFSSEVFHRLY
-139 HHQDFSAI
+139 QNKDFSGI

-160 LAIVKLLEDKMN
+160 LAIVKLIEDKLN
-172 VDADIESVG
+172 VDEDIASVG
-181 VQVILFVENSMKFY
+181 VQIILFVENSIQFY

-240 EAKELYDKYK
+240 EAKDLYDKYK
-250 RNLLGVVSDVR
+250 RNILGVVSDVR

-269 AAAGVKLASYMRSQ
+269 ATAGLKLASYMRSQ

-289 ILESSEENN
+289 ILESSEEVN
-298 REEARLLRAVFI
+298 REASKQLAAVFI
-310 NKTSKTFHL
+310 NKNSKTMHL

-326 STFGFGEFHFI
+326 TTFGFGEFHFV

-464 KEFFDFDTTQIV
+464 HEFFDFETTQIV

-486 KFDEFMEQNH
+486 KFDEFMEQNQ
-496 LYGVALSDN
+496 LYGIAMSDN
-505 LSDEEILKHFLA
+505 ASDDEILQHFLR
-517 AKLPRSVVADLYA
+517 AKLPRSVIADLYA

-562 MVPNPKGHRI
+562 MVPNFKGHRI
-572 TTLTMVCEA
+572 TTLMMVCEA
-581 IKAVYASVYFAGSR
+581 IKAVYASVYYRSSK

-615 EVCGRQYGDRF
+615 EVCGKQYGNRF

-648 DGVANIALGLGK
+648 DGIVNVALGLGK

-691 TQTHFNALDMS
+691 TQTHFNALDLS

-716 FRLPVREAEQDGTL
+716 FRLPVREAEADGTL
-730 KYIASTFDPYDQ
+730 RFVASTFDPYDQ
-742 VIRDGIYEEKYR
+742 IIRDGLYEEKFR

-760 NILEHEVFPL
+760 NILEHDVFPL

-799 AENKNNTFYLLQ
+799 ENNQNNVFYLLQ
-811 IRPIVDANKSIDENL
+811 IRPIVDANKSIDEDL
-826 DEIPMSETVVTSQQA
+826 SSIPLEETLITSRQA

-858 GMFSPSNNQ
+858 GMFGPSNNQ
-867 LIAYDIDSVNRSL
+867 LIAYDIDKINRGL
-880 MDEDRPYMLIGPGRW
+880 MDQDRPYVLIGPGRW

-943 SAYLNVD
+943 SAYLTVDGVD
-950 EFSEKEVCDM
+950 ERECCNQD
-960 AFLESLPVVR
+960 FLESLPVIC

-976 HVRCDRPMVAKID
+976 HVRLEKPLVAKID
-989 GKKGKG
+989 GKKGLG
-995 VVQKPIE
+995 VVMKSV